1 MKLNIKN
8 VGACLLF
15 GGTLLTVTS
24 CNDLL
29 DLDPVS
35 QITPDSFYKTADQL
49 GSYMINY
56 YGELQNPFSGTM
68 FHGGGYDDGTARS
81 DGNTDIQVV
90 GGGSTQ
96 LFVPDKWEVSGGK
109 QLQEWYGK
117 VRAFN
122 YFLTMAETRHEA
134 GEIEGDETLIRN
146 YIGEGY
152 FFRAL
157 TYYRMMALYGDLP
170 IVTEVL
176 EDNNEMI
183 VENSK
188 RAPRNEVARFILGDL
203 DKAIER
209 LYDRDHFKGQRVNK
223 QVAALL
229 KSRIALFE
237 ATFEKYHKGSGRVP
251 GDANWPGA
259 KMAYNQGKT
268 FNIEAEIDFFLD
280 EAMKAAELAVGTTEL
295 TTNNGVLQPEIG
307 QIEGW
312 NPYFEMF
319 SQPSLKDVP
328 EVLLWK
334 EYNFDL
340 GIKHNAI
347 YRSRIGAQSGYTRPF
362 IESFL
367 MKDGLPIYATGGQY
381 QYQGDKTI
389 DDVKTDRDLRLQ
401 LFVWGESTLVFSD
414 PDAGEEQVGKT
425 FNLPNLI
432 SLETQTRMIS
442 GYQSRKFYA
451 YDYSQGKSDTQQ
463 GTNACPAFRVA
474 EAMLNYM
481 EACYEKNGRLD
492 ATAEIYW
499 KKIRHRAGVSE
510 DFEKTIAATDL
521 SKESDFGVYSGTQQ
535 VGRTLYNIRR
545 ERMQELFSEG
555 FRFADLIRW
564 RSFDRLITTKWIPEG
579 VNFWDN
585 MYTNFKTDP
594 NDEEDERDLL
604 VADGS
609 ANANMSMKEL
619 SKYVRPYSINTME
632 TNELRDGY
640 TWREAYYLY
649 PLGIT
654 DIRTGSADRDLNNS
668 NLYQNLYWPIQ
679 AGGRAEK

>member
-15 GGTLLTVTS
+15 GGTLLTTTS

-29 DLDPVS
+29 DLEPVS
-35 QITPDSFYKTADQL
+35 QITPESFYQTADQL
-49 GSYMINY
+49 GAYMINY
-56 YGELQNPFSGTM
+56 YGELQNPFSGAM
-68 FHGGGYDDGTARS
+68 FHGGGYNDGIARS

-90 GGGSTQ
+90 DGGSMK
-96 LFVPDKWEVSGGK
+96 LFVPDKWEVAGGK
-109 QLQEWYGK
+109 QLQGWYGS

-122 YFLTMAETRHEA
+122 YFLEMAEARLEA
-134 GEIEGDETLIRN
+134 GEIEGDKELILN

-157 TYYRMMALYGDLP
+157 TYYRMLALYGDLP
-170 IVTEVL
+170 IVTKVL
-176 EDNNEMI
+176 EDNNEVI

-188 RAPRNEVARFILGDL
+188 RAPRNEVARFILEDL
-203 DKAIER
+203 DRAMDR

-229 KSRIALFE
+229 KSRVALFE

-251 GDANWPGA
+251 GDTNWPGA
-259 KMAYNQGKT
+259 KMAYNQGKS
-268 FNIEAEIDFFLD
+268 FNIEAEIDFFFD
-280 EAMKAAELAVGTTEL
+280 EAMKAAIIAIGNTEL
-295 TTNNGVLQPEIG
+295 TTNNGKLEPEIG

-347 YRSRIGAQSGYTRPF
+347 YRSRLGARSGYTRPF

-367 MKDGLPIYATGGQY
+367 MKDGLPIYATGGKY
-381 QYQGDKTI
+381 QYKGDKTI
-389 DDVKTDRDLRLQ
+389 DDVKADRDLRLQ
-401 LFVWGESTLVFSD
+401 LFVWGENTLVFSD
-414 PDAGEEQVGKT
+414 PDAGKQVGKK
-425 FNLPNLI
+425 FELPNLI
-432 SLETQTRMIS
+432 SIEQQTRMIS
-442 GYQSRKFYA
+442 GYQSRKYYS
-451 YDYSQGKSDTQQ
+451 YDYSQGKSDDQQ

-481 EACYEKNGRLD
+481 EACYEKDGKLD
-492 ATAEIYW
+492 ATAEAYW
-499 KKIRHRAGVSE
+499 KKIRQRAGVSD

-521 SKESDFGVYSGTQQ
+521 NKENDFGVYSGTQQ
-535 VGRTLYNIRR
+535 VDKTLYNIRR

-564 RSFDRLITTKWIPEG
+564 RSFDRLITSKWIPEG
-579 VNFWDN
+579 VNFWDD
-585 MYTNFKTDP
+585 MYKNFKTDP
-594 NDEEDERDLL
+594 NDKEDERELL
-604 VADGS
+604 IADGS
-609 ANANMSMKEL
+609 SNANMSMKEL
-619 SKYVRPYSINTME
+619 SKYVRPYSISTLE

-654 DIRTGSADRDLNNS
+654 DIRTGSADRDVNNS
-668 NLYQNLYWPIQ
+668 NLYQNIYWPIQ

>member
-8 VGACLLF
+8 VGACLLL
-15 GGTLLTVTS
+15 GGTLLTATS

-49 GSYMINY
+49 GAYMINY
-56 YGELQNPFSGTM
+56 YGELQNPFSGAM
-68 FHGGGYDDGTARS
+68 FHGGGYDDGIARS

-90 GGGSTQ
+90 GGGNTQ

-109 QLQEWYGK
+109 QLQGWYGT

-122 YFLTMAETRHEA
+122 YFLKTAEARNEA
-134 GEIEGDETLIRN
+134 GEIEGDDKLILN

-157 TYYRMMALYGDLP
+157 TYYRMLALYGDLP

-176 EDNNEMI
+176 EDNNEVI

-188 RAPRNEVARFILGDL
+188 RAPRNEVVRFILSDL

-223 QVAALL
+223 QTAALL
-229 KSRIALFE
+229 KSRVALFE

-280 EAMKAAELAVGTTEL
+280 EAMKAATLAVGTTEL

-328 EVLLWK
+328 EDLLWK

-340 GIKHNAI
+340 GVKHNAI

-381 QYQGDKTI
+381 QYKGDKTI

-414 PDAGEEQVGKT
+414 PDAGEEQVGGT
-425 FNLPNLI
+425 FDFPNLI
-432 SLETQTRMIS
+432 SLEAQTRMIS

-451 YDYSQGKSDTQQ
+451 YDYSQGKSDEQQ

-474 EAMLNYM
+474 EGMLNYL

-492 ATAEIYW
+492 ATAESYW
-499 KKIRHRAGVSE
+499 RKIRQRAGVSD

-521 SKESDFGVYSGTQQ
+521 NKESDFGVYSGTQQ
-535 VGRTLYNIRR
+535 VDKTLYNIRR

-564 RSFDRLITTKWIPEG
+564 RSFDRLITTKWVPEG
-579 VNFWDN
+579 VNFWDE
-585 MYTNFKTDP
+585 MYTHFKTDP
-594 NDEEDERDLL
+594 NDKDDPRDLL
-604 VADGS
+604 IADGS
-609 ANANMSMKEL
+609 ANANMSMKEM
-619 SKYVRPYSINTME
+619 SKYVRPYSISTLE
-632 TNELRDGY
+632 TNELLNGY

>member
-15 GGTLLTVTS
+15 GGTLLTTTS

-29 DLDPVS
+29 DLEPVS
-35 QITPDSFYKTADQL
+35 QITPESFYQTADQL
-49 GSYMINY
+49 GAYMINY
-56 YGELQNPFSGTM
+56 YGELQNPFSDAM
-68 FHGGGYDDGTARS
+68 FHGGGYNDGIARS

-90 GGGSTQ
+90 DGGSMK
-96 LFVPDKWEVSGGK
+96 LFVPDKWEVAGGK
-109 QLQEWYGK
+109 QLQGWYGS

-122 YFLTMAETRHEA
+122 YFLEMAEARLEA
-134 GEIEGDETLIRN
+134 GEIEGDKELILN

-157 TYYRMMALYGDLP
+157 TYYRMLALYGDLP
-170 IVTEVL
+170 IVTKVL
-176 EDNNEMI
+176 EDNNEVI

-188 RAPRNEVARFILGDL
+188 RAPRNEVARFILEDL
-203 DKAIER
+203 DRAMDR
-209 LYDRDHFKGQRVNK
+209 LYNRDHFKGQRVNK

-229 KSRIALFE
+229 KSRVALFE

-251 GDANWPGA
+251 GDTNWPGA
-259 KMAYNQGKT
+259 KMAYNQGKN
-268 FNIEAEIDFFLD
+268 FNIEAEIDFFFD
-280 EAMKAAELAVGTTEL
+280 EAMKAAIIAIGNTEL
-295 TTNNGVLQPEIG
+295 TTNNGKLEPEIG

-347 YRSRIGAQSGYTRPF
+347 YRSRLGARSGYTRPF

-367 MKDGLPIYATGGQY
+367 MKDGLPIYATGGEY
-381 QYQGDKTI
+381 QYKGDKTI
-389 DDVKTDRDLRLQ
+389 DDVKADRDLRLQ
-401 LFVWGESTLVFSD
+401 LFVWGENTLVFSD
-414 PDAGEEQVGKT
+414 PDAGKQVGKK
-425 FNLPNLI
+425 FELPNLI
-432 SLETQTRMIS
+432 SIEQQTRMIS
-442 GYQSRKFYA
+442 GYQSRKYYS
-451 YDYSQGKSDTQQ
+451 YDYSQGKSDDQQ

-481 EACYEKNGRLD
+481 EACYEKDGKLD
-492 ATAEIYW
+492 ATAEAYW
-499 KKIRHRAGVSE
+499 KKIRQRAGVSD

-521 SKESDFGVYSGTQQ
+521 NKENDFGVYSGTQQ
-535 VGRTLYNIRR
+535 VDKTLYNIRR

-564 RSFDRLITTKWIPEG
+564 RSFDRLITSKWIPEG
-579 VNFWDN
+579 VNFWDD
-585 MYTNFKTDP
+585 MYKNFKTDP
-594 NDEEDERDLL
+594 NDKEDERELL
-604 VADGS
+604 IADGS
-609 ANANMSMKEL
+609 SNANMSMKEL
-619 SKYVRPYSINTME
+619 SKYVRPYSISTLE

-654 DIRTGSADRDLNNS
+654 DIRTGSADRDVNNS
-668 NLYQNLYWPIQ
+668 NLYQNIYWPIQ

>member
-15 GGTLLTVTS
+15 GGTLLTTTS

-29 DLDPVS
+29 DLEPVS
-35 QITPDSFYKTADQL
+35 QITPESFYQTADQL
-49 GSYMINY
+49 GAYMINY
-56 YGELQNPFSGTM
+56 YGELQNPFSDAM
-68 FHGGGYDDGTARS
+68 FHGGGYNDGIARS

-90 GGGSTQ
+90 DGGSMK
-96 LFVPDKWEVSGGK
+96 LFVPDKWEVAGGK
-109 QLQEWYGK
+109 QLQGWYGS

-122 YFLTMAETRHEA
+122 YFLEMAEARLEA
-134 GEIEGDETLIRN
+134 GEIEGDKELILN

-157 TYYRMMALYGDLP
+157 TYYRMLALYGDLP
-170 IVTEVL
+170 IVTKVL
-176 EDNNEMI
+176 EDNNEVI

-188 RAPRNEVARFILGDL
+188 RAPRNEVARFILEDL
-203 DKAIER
+203 DRAMDR

-229 KSRIALFE
+229 KSRVALFE

-251 GDANWPGA
+251 GDTNWPGA
-259 KMAYNQGKT
+259 KMAYNQGKN
-268 FNIEAEIDFFLD
+268 FNIEAEIDFFFD
-280 EAMKAAELAVGTTEL
+280 EAMKAAIIAIGNTEL
-295 TTNNGVLQPEIG
+295 TTNNGKLEPEIG

-347 YRSRIGAQSGYTRPF
+347 YRSRLGARSGYTRPF

-367 MKDGLPIYATGGQY
+367 MKDGLPIYTTGGEY
-381 QYQGDKTI
+381 QYKGDKTI
-389 DDVKTDRDLRLQ
+389 DDVKADRDLRLQ
-401 LFVWGESTLVFSD
+401 LFVWGENTLVFSD
-414 PDAGEEQVGKT
+414 PDAGKQVGKK
-425 FNLPNLI
+425 FELPNLI
-432 SLETQTRMIS
+432 SIEQQTRMIS
-442 GYQSRKFYA
+442 GYQSRKYYS
-451 YDYSQGKSDTQQ
+451 YDYSQGKSDDQQ

-481 EACYEKNGRLD
+481 EACYEKDGKLD
-492 ATAEIYW
+492 ATAEAYW
-499 KKIRHRAGVSE
+499 KKIRQRAGVSD

-521 SKESDFGVYSGTQQ
+521 NKENDFGVYSGTQQ
-535 VGRTLYNIRR
+535 VDKTLYNIRR

-564 RSFDRLITTKWIPEG
+564 RSFDRLITSKWIPEG
-579 VNFWDN
+579 VNFWDD
-585 MYTNFKTDP
+585 MYKNFKTDP
-594 NDEEDERDLL
+594 NDKEDERELL
-604 VADGS
+604 IADGS
-609 ANANMSMKEL
+609 SNANMSMKEL
-619 SKYVRPYSINTME
+619 SKYVRPYSISTLE

-654 DIRTGSADRDLNNS
+654 DIRTGSADRDVNNS
-668 NLYQNLYWPIQ
+668 NLYQNIYWPIQ

>member
-15 GGTLLTVTS
+15 GGTLLTTTS

-29 DLDPVS
+29 DLEPVS
-35 QITPDSFYKTADQL
+35 QITPESFYQTADQL
-49 GSYMINY
+49 GAYMINY
-56 YGELQNPFSGTM
+56 YGELQNPFSDAM
-68 FHGGGYDDGTARS
+68 FHGGGYNDGVARS

-90 GGGSTQ
+90 DGGSMK
-96 LFVPDKWEVSGGK
+96 LFVPDKWEVAGGK
-109 QLQEWYGK
+109 QLQGWYGS

-122 YFLTMAETRHEA
+122 YFLEMAEARLEA
-134 GEIEGDETLIRN
+134 GEIEGDKELILN

-157 TYYRMMALYGDLP
+157 TYYRMLALYGDLP
-170 IVTEVL
+170 IVTKVL
-176 EDNNEMI
+176 EDNNEVI

-188 RAPRNEVARFILGDL
+188 RAPRNEVARFILEDL
-203 DKAIER
+203 DRAMDR

-229 KSRIALFE
+229 KSRVALFE

-251 GDANWPGA
+251 GDTNWPGA
-259 KMAYNQGKT
+259 KMAYNQGKN
-268 FNIEAEIDFFLD
+268 FNIEAEIDFFFD
-280 EAMKAAELAVGTTEL
+280 EAMKAVIIAIGNTEL
-295 TTNNGVLQPEIG
+295 TTNNGKLEPEIG

-347 YRSRIGAQSGYTRPF
+347 YRSRLGARSGYTRPF

-367 MKDGLPIYATGGQY
+367 MKDGLPIYATGGEY
-381 QYQGDKTI
+381 QYKGDKTI
-389 DDVKTDRDLRLQ
+389 DDVKADRDLRLQ
-401 LFVWGESTLVFSD
+401 LFVWGENTLVFSD
-414 PDAGEEQVGKT
+414 PDAGKQVGKK
-425 FNLPNLI
+425 FELPNLI
-432 SLETQTRMIS
+432 SMEQQTRMIS
-442 GYQSRKFYA
+442 GYQSRKYYS
-451 YDYSQGKSDTQQ
+451 YDYSQGKSDDQQ

-481 EACYEKNGRLD
+481 EACYEKDGKLD
-492 ATAEIYW
+492 ATAEAYW
-499 KKIRHRAGVSE
+499 KKIRQRAGVSD

-521 SKESDFGVYSGTQQ
+521 NKENDFGVYSGTQQ
-535 VGRTLYNIRR
+535 VDKTLYNIRR

-564 RSFDRLITTKWIPEG
+564 RSFDRLITSKWIPEG
-579 VNFWDN
+579 VNFWDD
-585 MYTNFKTDP
+585 MYKNFKTDP
-594 NDEEDERDLL
+594 NDKEDERELL
-604 VADGS
+604 IADGS
-609 ANANMSMKEL
+609 SNANMSMKEL
-619 SKYVRPYSINTME
+619 SKYVRPYSISTLE

-654 DIRTGSADRDLNNS
+654 DIRTGSADRDVNNS
-668 NLYQNLYWPIQ
+668 NLYQNIYWPIQ

>member
-15 GGTLLTVTS
+15 GGTLLTTTS

-29 DLDPVS
+29 DLEPVS
-35 QITPDSFYKTADQL
+35 QITPESFYQTADQL
-49 GSYMINY
+49 GAYMINY
-56 YGELQNPFSGTM
+56 YGELQNPFSDAM
-68 FHGGGYDDGTARS
+68 FHGGGYNDGIARS

-90 GGGSTQ
+90 DGGSMK
-96 LFVPDKWEVSGGK
+96 LFVPDKWEVAGGK
-109 QLQEWYGK
+109 QLQGWYGS

-122 YFLTMAETRHEA
+122 YFLEMAEARLEA
-134 GEIEGDETLIRN
+134 GEIEGDKELILN

-157 TYYRMMALYGDLP
+157 TYYRMLALYGDLP
-170 IVTEVL
+170 IVTKVL
-176 EDNNEMI
+176 EDNNEVI

-188 RAPRNEVARFILGDL
+188 RAPRNEVARFILEDL
-203 DKAIER
+203 DRAMDR

-229 KSRIALFE
+229 KSRVALFE

-251 GDANWPGA
+251 GDTNWPGA
-259 KMAYNQGKT
+259 KMAYNQGKN
-268 FNIEAEIDFFLD
+268 FNIEAEIDFFFD
-280 EAMKAAELAVGTTEL
+280 EAMKAAIIAIGNTEL
-295 TTNNGVLQPEIG
+295 TTNNGKLEPEIG

-347 YRSRIGAQSGYTRPF
+347 YRSRLGARSGYTRPF

-367 MKDGLPIYATGGQY
+367 MKDGLPIYATGGEY
-381 QYQGDKTI
+381 QYKGDKTI
-389 DDVKTDRDLRLQ
+389 DDVKADRDLRLQ
-401 LFVWGESTLVFSD
+401 LFVWGENTLVFSD
-414 PDAGEEQVGKT
+414 PDAGKQVGKK
-425 FNLPNLI
+425 FELPNLI
-432 SLETQTRMIS
+432 SIEQQTRMIS
-442 GYQSRKFYA
+442 GYQSRKYYS
-451 YDYSQGKSDTQQ
+451 YDYSQGKSDDQQ

-481 EACYEKNGRLD
+481 EACYEKDGKLD
-492 ATAEIYW
+492 ATAEAYW
-499 KKIRHRAGVSE
+499 KKIRQRAGVSD

-521 SKESDFGVYSGTQQ
+521 NKENDFGVYSGTQQ
-535 VGRTLYNIRR
+535 VDKTLYNIRR

-564 RSFDRLITTKWIPEG
+564 RSFDRLITSKWIPEG
-579 VNFWDN
+579 VNFWDD
-585 MYTNFKTDP
+585 MYKNFKTDS
-594 NDEEDERDLL
+594 NDKEDERELL
-604 VADGS
+604 IADGS
-609 ANANMSMKEL
+609 SNANMSMKEL
-619 SKYVRPYSINTME
+619 SKYVRPYSISTLE

-654 DIRTGSADRDLNNS
+654 DIRTGSADRDVNNS
-668 NLYQNLYWPIQ
+668 NLYQNIYWPIQ

>member
-1 MKLNIKN
+1 M
-8 VGACLLF
+8 
-15 GGTLLTVTS
+15 
-24 CNDLL
+24 L
-29 DLDPVS
+29 DLEPVS
-35 QITPDSFYKTADQL
+35 QITPESFYQTADQL
-49 GSYMINY
+49 GAYMINY
-56 YGELQNPFSGTM
+56 YGELQNPFSDAM
-68 FHGGGYDDGTARS
+68 FHGGGYNDGIARS

-90 GGGSTQ
+90 DGGSMK
-96 LFVPDKWEVSGGK
+96 LFVPDKWEVAGGK
-109 QLQEWYGK
+109 QLQGWYGS

-122 YFLTMAETRHEA
+122 YFLEMAEARLEA
-134 GEIEGDETLIRN
+134 GEIEGDKELILN

-157 TYYRMMALYGDLP
+157 TYYRMLALYGDLP
-170 IVTEVL
+170 IVTKVL
-176 EDNNEMI
+176 EDNNEVI

-188 RAPRNEVARFILGDL
+188 RAPRNEVARFILEDL
-203 DKAIER
+203 DRAMDR

-229 KSRIALFE
+229 KSRVALFE

-251 GDANWPGA
+251 GDTNWPGA
-259 KMAYNQGKT
+259 KMAYNQGKN
-268 FNIEAEIDFFLD
+268 FNIEAEIDFFFD
-280 EAMKAAELAVGTTEL
+280 EAMKAAIIAIGNTEL
-295 TTNNGVLQPEIG
+295 TTNNGKLEPEIG

-347 YRSRIGAQSGYTRPF
+347 YRSRLGARSGYTRPF

-367 MKDGLPIYATGGQY
+367 MKDGLPIYATGGEY
-381 QYQGDKTI
+381 QYKGDKTI
-389 DDVKTDRDLRLQ
+389 DDVKADRDLRLQ
-401 LFVWGESTLVFSD
+401 LFVWGENTLVFSD
-414 PDAGEEQVGKT
+414 PDAGKQVGKK
-425 FNLPNLI
+425 FELPNLI
-432 SLETQTRMIS
+432 SIEQQTRMIS
-442 GYQSRKFYA
+442 GYQSRKYYS
-451 YDYSQGKSDTQQ
+451 YDYSQGKSDDQQ

-481 EACYEKNGRLD
+481 EACYEKDGKLD
-492 ATAEIYW
+492 ATAEAYW
-499 KKIRHRAGVSE
+499 KKIRQRAGVSD

-521 SKESDFGVYSGTQQ
+521 NKENDFGVYSGTQQ
-535 VGRTLYNIRR
+535 VDKTLYNIRR

-564 RSFDRLITTKWIPEG
+564 RSFDRLITSKWIPEG
-579 VNFWDN
+579 VNFWDD
-585 MYTNFKTDP
+585 MYKNFKTDP
-594 NDEEDERDLL
+594 NDKEDERELL
-604 VADGS
+604 IADGS
-609 ANANMSMKEL
+609 SNANMSMKEL
-619 SKYVRPYSINTME
+619 SKYVRPYSISTLE

-654 DIRTGSADRDLNNS
+654 DIRTGSADRDVNNS
-668 NLYQNLYWPIQ
+668 NLYQNIYWPIQ

>member
-15 GGTLLTVTS
+15 GGTLLTTTS

-29 DLDPVS
+29 DLEPVS
-35 QITPDSFYKTADQL
+35 QITPESFYQTADQL
-49 GSYMINY
+49 GAYMINY
-56 YGELQNPFSGTM
+56 YGELQNPFSDAM
-68 FHGGGYDDGTARS
+68 FHGGGYNDGIARS

-90 GGGSTQ
+90 DGGSMK
-96 LFVPDKWEVSGGK
+96 LFVPDKWEVAGGK
-109 QLQEWYGK
+109 QLQGWYGS

-122 YFLTMAETRHEA
+122 YFLEMAEARLEA
-134 GEIEGDETLIRN
+134 GEIEGDKELILN

-157 TYYRMMALYGDLP
+157 TYYRMLALYGDLP
-170 IVTEVL
+170 IVTKVL
-176 EDNNEMI
+176 EDNNEVI

-188 RAPRNEVARFILGDL
+188 RAPRNEVARFILEDL
-203 DKAIER
+203 DRAMDR

-229 KSRIALFE
+229 KSRVALFE

-251 GDANWPGA
+251 GDTNWPGA
-259 KMAYNQGKT
+259 KMAYNQGKN
-268 FNIEAEIDFFLD
+268 FNIEAEIDFFFD
-280 EAMKAAELAVGTTEL
+280 EAMKAAIIAIGNTEL
-295 TTNNGVLQPEIG
+295 TTNNGKLEPEIG

-347 YRSRIGAQSGYTRPF
+347 YRSRLGARSGYTRPF

-367 MKDGLPIYATGGQY
+367 MKDGLPIYATGGEY
-381 QYQGDKTI
+381 QYKDDKTI
-389 DDVKTDRDLRLQ
+389 DDVKADRDLRLQ
-401 LFVWGESTLVFSD
+401 LFVWGENTLVFSD
-414 PDAGEEQVGKT
+414 PDAGKQVGKK
-425 FNLPNLI
+425 FELPNLI
-432 SLETQTRMIS
+432 SIEQQTRMIS
-442 GYQSRKFYA
+442 GYQSRKYYS
-451 YDYSQGKSDTQQ
+451 YDYSQGKSDDQQ

-481 EACYEKNGRLD
+481 EACYEKDGKLD
-492 ATAEIYW
+492 ATAEAYW
-499 KKIRHRAGVSE
+499 KKIRQRAGVSD

-521 SKESDFGVYSGTQQ
+521 NKENDFGVYSGTQQ
-535 VGRTLYNIRR
+535 VDKTLYNIRR

-564 RSFDRLITTKWIPEG
+564 RSFDRLITSKWIPEG
-579 VNFWDN
+579 VNFWDD
-585 MYTNFKTDP
+585 MYKNFKTDP
-594 NDEEDERDLL
+594 NDKEDERELL
-604 VADGS
+604 IADGS
-609 ANANMSMKEL
+609 SNANMSMKEL
-619 SKYVRPYSINTME
+619 SKYVRPYSISTLE

-654 DIRTGSADRDLNNS
+654 DIRTGSADRDVNNS
-668 NLYQNLYWPIQ
+668 NLYQNIYWPIQ

>member
-15 GGTLLTVTS
+15 GGTLLTTTS

-29 DLDPVS
+29 DLEPVS
-35 QITPDSFYKTADQL
+35 QITPESFYQTADQL
-49 GSYMINY
+49 GAYMINY
-56 YGELQNPFSGTM
+56 YGELQNPFSDAM
-68 FHGGGYDDGTARS
+68 FHGGGYNDGIARS

-90 GGGSTQ
+90 DGGSMK
-96 LFVPDKWEVSGGK
+96 LFVPDKWEVAGGK
-109 QLQEWYGK
+109 QLQGWYGS

-122 YFLTMAETRHEA
+122 YFLEMAEARLEA
-134 GEIEGDETLIRN
+134 GEIEGDKELILN

-157 TYYRMMALYGDLP
+157 TYYRMLALYGDLP
-170 IVTEVL
+170 IVTKVL
-176 EDNNEMI
+176 EDNNEVI

-188 RAPRNEVARFILGDL
+188 RAPRNEVARFILEDL
-203 DKAIER
+203 DRAMDR

-229 KSRIALFE
+229 KSRVALFE

-251 GDANWPGA
+251 GDTNWPGA
-259 KMAYNQGKT
+259 KMAYNQGKN
-268 FNIEAEIDFFLD
+268 FNIEAEIDFFFD
-280 EAMKAAELAVGTTEL
+280 EAMKAAIIAIGNTEL
-295 TTNNGVLQPEIG
+295 TTNNGKLEPEIG

-347 YRSRIGAQSGYTRPF
+347 YRSRLGARSGYTRPF

-367 MKDGLPIYATGGQY
+367 MKDGLPIYATGGEY
-381 QYQGDKTI
+381 QYKGDKTI
-389 DDVKTDRDLRLQ
+389 DDVKADRDLRLQ
-401 LFVWGESTLVFSD
+401 LFVWGENTLVFSD
-414 PDAGEEQVGKT
+414 PDAGKQVGKK
-425 FNLPNLI
+425 FELPNLI
-432 SLETQTRMIS
+432 SIEQQTRMIS
-442 GYQSRKFYA
+442 GYQSRKYYS
-451 YDYSQGKSDTQQ
+451 YDYSQGKSDDQQ

-481 EACYEKNGRLD
+481 EACYEKDGKLD
-492 ATAEIYW
+492 ATAEAYW
-499 KKIRHRAGVSE
+499 KKIRQRAGVSD

-521 SKESDFGVYSGTQQ
+521 NKENDFGVYSSTQQ
-535 VGRTLYNIRR
+535 VDKTLYNIRR

-564 RSFDRLITTKWIPEG
+564 RSFDRLITSKWIPEG
-579 VNFWDN
+579 VNFWDD
-585 MYTNFKTDP
+585 MYKNFKTDP
-594 NDEEDERDLL
+594 NDKEDERELL
-604 VADGS
+604 IADGS
-609 ANANMSMKEL
+609 SNANMSMKEL
-619 SKYVRPYSINTME
+619 SKYVRPYSISTLE

-654 DIRTGSADRDLNNS
+654 DIRTGSADRDVNNS
-668 NLYQNLYWPIQ
+668 NLYQNIYWPIQ

>member
-15 GGTLLTVTS
+15 GGTLLTTTS

-29 DLDPVS
+29 DLEPVS
-35 QITPDSFYKTADQL
+35 QITPESFYQTADQL
-49 GSYMINY
+49 GAYMINY
-56 YGELQNPFSGTM
+56 YGELQNPFSGAM
-68 FHGGGYDDGTARS
+68 FHGGGYNDGIARS

-90 GGGSTQ
+90 DGGSMK
-96 LFVPDKWEVSGGK
+96 LFVPDKWEVAGGK
-109 QLQEWYGK
+109 QLQGWYGS

-122 YFLTMAETRHEA
+122 YFLEMAEARLEA
-134 GEIEGDETLIRN
+134 GEIEGDKELILN

-157 TYYRMMALYGDLP
+157 TYYRMLALYGDLP
-170 IVTEVL
+170 IVTKVL
-176 EDNNEMI
+176 EDNNEVI

-188 RAPRNEVARFILGDL
+188 RAPRNEVARFILEDL
-203 DKAIER
+203 DRAMDR

-229 KSRIALFE
+229 KSRVALFE

-251 GDANWPGA
+251 GDTNWPGA
-259 KMAYNQGKT
+259 KMAYNQGKN
-268 FNIEAEIDFFLD
+268 FNIEAEIDFFFD
-280 EAMKAAELAVGTTEL
+280 EAMKAAIIAIGNTEL
-295 TTNNGVLQPEIG
+295 TTNNGKLEPEIG

-347 YRSRIGAQSGYTRPF
+347 YRSRLGARSGYTRPF

-367 MKDGLPIYATGGQY
+367 MKDGLPIYATGGKY
-381 QYQGDKTI
+381 QYKGDKTI
-389 DDVKTDRDLRLQ
+389 DDVKADRDLRLQ
-401 LFVWGESTLVFSD
+401 LFVWGENTLVFSD
-414 PDAGEEQVGKT
+414 PDAGKQVGKK
-425 FNLPNLI
+425 FELPNLI
-432 SLETQTRMIS
+432 SIEQQTRMIS
-442 GYQSRKFYA
+442 GYQSRKYYS
-451 YDYSQGKSDTQQ
+451 YDYSQGKSDDQQ

-481 EACYEKNGRLD
+481 EACYEKDGKLD
-492 ATAEIYW
+492 ATAEAYW
-499 KKIRHRAGVSE
+499 KKIRQRAGVSD

-521 SKESDFGVYSGTQQ
+521 NKENDFGVYSGTQQ
-535 VGRTLYNIRR
+535 VDKTLYNIRR

-564 RSFDRLITTKWIPEG
+564 RSFDRLITSKWIPEG
-579 VNFWDN
+579 VNFWDD
-585 MYTNFKTDP
+585 MYKNFKTDP
-594 NDEEDERDLL
+594 NDKEDERELL
-604 VADGS
+604 IADGS
-609 ANANMSMKEL
+609 SNANMSMKEL
-619 SKYVRPYSINTME
+619 SKYVRPYSISTLE

-654 DIRTGSADRDLNNS
+654 DIRTGSADRDVNNS
-668 NLYQNLYWPIQ
+668 NLYQNIYWPIQ

>member
-15 GGTLLTVTS
+15 GGTLLTTTS

-29 DLDPVS
+29 DLEPVS
-35 QITPDSFYKTADQL
+35 QITPESFYQTADQL
-49 GSYMINY
+49 GAYMINY
-56 YGELQNPFSGTM
+56 YGELQNPFSDAM
-68 FHGGGYDDGTARS
+68 FHGGGYNDGIARS

-90 GGGSTQ
+90 DGGSMK
-96 LFVPDKWEVSGGK
+96 LFVPDKWEVAGGK
-109 QLQEWYGK
+109 QLQGWYGS

-122 YFLTMAETRHEA
+122 YFLEMAEARLEA
-134 GEIEGDETLIRN
+134 GEIEGDKELILN

-157 TYYRMMALYGDLP
+157 TYYRMLALYGDLP
-170 IVTEVL
+170 IVTKVL
-176 EDNNEMI
+176 EDNNEVI

-188 RAPRNEVARFILGDL
+188 RAPRNEVARFILEDL
-203 DKAIER
+203 DRAMDR

-229 KSRIALFE
+229 KSRVALFE

-251 GDANWPGA
+251 GDTNWPGA
-259 KMAYNQGKT
+259 KMAYNQGKN
-268 FNIEAEIDFFLD
+268 FNIEAEIDFFFD
-280 EAMKAAELAVGTTEL
+280 EAMKAAIIAIGNTEL
-295 TTNNGVLQPEIG
+295 TTNNGKLEPEVG

-347 YRSRIGAQSGYTRPF
+347 YRSRLGARSGYTRPF

-367 MKDGLPIYATGGQY
+367 MKDGLPIYATGGEY
-381 QYQGDKTI
+381 QYKGDKTI
-389 DDVKTDRDLRLQ
+389 DDVKADRDLRLQ
-401 LFVWGESTLVFSD
+401 LFVWGENTLVFSD
-414 PDAGEEQVGKT
+414 PDAGKQVGKK
-425 FNLPNLI
+425 FELPNLI
-432 SLETQTRMIS
+432 SIEQQTRMIS
-442 GYQSRKFYA
+442 GYQSRKYYS
-451 YDYSQGKSDTQQ
+451 YDYSQGKSDDQQ

-481 EACYEKNGRLD
+481 EACYEKDGKLD
-492 ATAEIYW
+492 ATAEAYW
-499 KKIRHRAGVSE
+499 KKIRQRAGVSD

-521 SKESDFGVYSGTQQ
+521 NKENDFGVYSGTQQ
-535 VGRTLYNIRR
+535 VDKTLYNIRR

-564 RSFDRLITTKWIPEG
+564 RSFDRLITSKWIPEG
-579 VNFWDN
+579 VNFWGD
-585 MYTNFKTDP
+585 MYKNFKTDP
-594 NDEEDERDLL
+594 NDKEDERELL
-604 VADGS
+604 IADGS
-609 ANANMSMKEL
+609 SNANMSMKEL
-619 SKYVRPYSINTME
+619 SKYVRPYSISTLE

-654 DIRTGSADRDLNNS
+654 DIRTGSADRDVNNS
-668 NLYQNLYWPIQ
+668 NLYQNIYWPIQ

>member
-15 GGTLLTVTS
+15 GGTLLTTTS

-29 DLDPVS
+29 DLEPVS
-35 QITPDSFYKTADQL
+35 QITPESFYQTADQL
-49 GSYMINY
+49 GAYMINY
-56 YGELQNPFSGTM
+56 YGELQNPFSDAM
-68 FHGGGYDDGTARS
+68 FHGGGYNDGVARS

-90 GGGSTQ
+90 DGGSMK
-96 LFVPDKWEVSGGK
+96 LFVPDKWEVAGGK
-109 QLQEWYGK
+109 QLQGWYGS

-122 YFLTMAETRHEA
+122 YFLEMAEARLEA
-134 GEIEGDETLIRN
+134 GEIEGDKELILN

-157 TYYRMMALYGDLP
+157 TYYRMLALYGDLP
-170 IVTEVL
+170 IVTKVL
-176 EDNNEMI
+176 EDNNEVI

-188 RAPRNEVARFILGDL
+188 RAPRNEVARFILEDL
-203 DKAIER
+203 DRAMDR

-229 KSRIALFE
+229 KSRVALFE

-251 GDANWPGA
+251 GDTNWPGA
-259 KMAYNQGKT
+259 KMAYNQGKS
-268 FNIEAEIDFFLD
+268 FNIEAEIDFFFD
-280 EAMKAAELAVGTTEL
+280 EAMKAAIIAIGNTEL
-295 TTNNGVLQPEIG
+295 TTNNGKLEPEIG

-347 YRSRIGAQSGYTRPF
+347 YRSRLGARSGYTRPF

-367 MKDGLPIYATGGQY
+367 MKDGLPIYATGGEY
-381 QYQGDKTI
+381 QYKGDKTI
-389 DDVKTDRDLRLQ
+389 DDVKADRDLRLQ
-401 LFVWGESTLVFSD
+401 LFVWGENTLVFSD
-414 PDAGEEQVGKT
+414 PDAGKQVGKK
-425 FNLPNLI
+425 FELPNLI
-432 SLETQTRMIS
+432 SMEQQTRMIS
-442 GYQSRKFYA
+442 GYQSRKYYS
-451 YDYSQGKSDTQQ
+451 YDYSQGKSDDQQ

-481 EACYEKNGRLD
+481 EACYEKDGKLD
-492 ATAEIYW
+492 ATAEAYW
-499 KKIRHRAGVSE
+499 KKIRQRAGVSD

-521 SKESDFGVYSGTQQ
+521 NKENDFGVYSGTQQ
-535 VGRTLYNIRR
+535 VDKTLYNIRR

-564 RSFDRLITTKWIPEG
+564 RSFDRLITSKWIPEG
-579 VNFWDN
+579 VNFWDD
-585 MYTNFKTDP
+585 MYKNFKTDP
-594 NDEEDERDLL
+594 NDKEDERELL
-604 VADGS
+604 IADGS
-609 ANANMSMKEL
+609 SNANMSMKEL
-619 SKYVRPYSINTME
+619 SKYVRPYSISTLE

-654 DIRTGSADRDLNNS
+654 DIRTGSADRDVNNS
-668 NLYQNLYWPIQ
+668 NLYQNIYWPIQ

>member
-15 GGTLLTVTS
+15 GGTLLTTTS

-29 DLDPVS
+29 DLEPVS
-35 QITPDSFYKTADQL
+35 QITPESFYQTADQL
-49 GSYMINY
+49 GAYMINY
-56 YGELQNPFSGTM
+56 YGELQNPFSGAM
-68 FHGGGYDDGTARS
+68 FHGGGYNDGIARS

-90 GGGSTQ
+90 DGGSMK
-96 LFVPDKWEVSGGK
+96 LFVPDKWEVAGGK
-109 QLQEWYGK
+109 QLQGWYGS

-122 YFLTMAETRHEA
+122 YFLEMAEARLEA
-134 GEIEGDETLIRN
+134 GEIEGDKELILN

-157 TYYRMMALYGDLP
+157 TYYRMLALYGDLP
-170 IVTEVL
+170 IVTKVL
-176 EDNNEMI
+176 EDNNEVI

-188 RAPRNEVARFILGDL
+188 RAPRNEVARFILEDL
-203 DKAIER
+203 DRAMDR

-229 KSRIALFE
+229 KSRVALFE

-251 GDANWPGA
+251 GDTNWPGA
-259 KMAYNQGKT
+259 KMAYNQGKS
-268 FNIEAEIDFFLD
+268 FNIEAEIDFFFD
-280 EAMKAAELAVGTTEL
+280 EAMKAAIIAIGNTEL
-295 TTNNGVLQPEIG
+295 TTNNGKLEPEIG

-347 YRSRIGAQSGYTRPF
+347 YRSRLGARSGYTRPF

-367 MKDGLPIYATGGQY
+367 MKDGLPIYATGGKY
-381 QYQGDKTI
+381 QYKGDKTI
-389 DDVKTDRDLRLQ
+389 DDVKADRDLRLQ
-401 LFVWGESTLVFSD
+401 LFVWGENTLVFSD
-414 PDAGEEQVGKT
+414 PDAGKQVGKK
-425 FNLPNLI
+425 FELPNLI
-432 SLETQTRMIS
+432 SIEQQTRMIS
-442 GYQSRKFYA
+442 GYQSRKYYS
-451 YDYSQGKSDTQQ
+451 YDYSQGKSDDQQ
-463 GTNACPAFRVA
+463 GTNACPAFRLA

-481 EACYEKNGRLD
+481 EACYEKDGKLD
-492 ATAEIYW
+492 ATAEAYW
-499 KKIRHRAGVSE
+499 KKIRQRAGVSD

-521 SKESDFGVYSGTQQ
+521 NKENDFGVYSGTQQ
-535 VGRTLYNIRR
+535 VDKTLYNIRR

-564 RSFDRLITTKWIPEG
+564 RSFDRLITSKWIPEG
-579 VNFWDN
+579 VNFWDD
-585 MYTNFKTDP
+585 MYKNFKTDP
-594 NDEEDERDLL
+594 NDKEDERELL
-604 VADGS
+604 IADGS
-609 ANANMSMKEL
+609 SNANMSMKKL
-619 SKYVRPYSINTME
+619 SKYVRPYSISTLE

-654 DIRTGSADRDLNNS
+654 DIRTGSADRDVNNS
-668 NLYQNLYWPIQ
+668 NLYQNIYWPIQ

>member
-15 GGTLLTVTS
+15 GGTLLTTTS

-29 DLDPVS
+29 DLEPVS
-35 QITPDSFYKTADQL
+35 QITPESFYQTADQL
-49 GSYMINY
+49 GAYMINY
-56 YGELQNPFSGTM
+56 YGELQNPFSDAM
-68 FHGGGYDDGTARS
+68 FHGGGYNDGIARS

-90 GGGSTQ
+90 DGGSMK
-96 LFVPDKWEVSGGK
+96 LFVPDKWEVAGGK
-109 QLQEWYGK
+109 QLQGWYGS

-122 YFLTMAETRHEA
+122 YFLEMAEARLEA
-134 GEIEGDETLIRN
+134 GEIEGDKELILN

-157 TYYRMMALYGDLP
+157 TYYRMLALYGDLP
-170 IVTEVL
+170 IVTKVL
-176 EDNNEMI
+176 EDNNEVI

-188 RAPRNEVARFILGDL
+188 RAPRNEVARFILEDL
-203 DKAIER
+203 DRAMDR

-229 KSRIALFE
+229 KSRVALFE

-251 GDANWPGA
+251 GDTNWPGA
-259 KMAYNQGKT
+259 KMAYNQGKN
-268 FNIEAEIDFFLD
+268 FNIEAEIDFFFD
-280 EAMKAAELAVGTTEL
+280 EAMKAAIIAIGNTEL
-295 TTNNGVLQPEIG
+295 TTNNGKLEPEIG

-347 YRSRIGAQSGYTRPF
+347 YRSRLGARSGYTRPF

-367 MKDGLPIYATGGQY
+367 MKDGLPIYATGGKY
-381 QYQGDKTI
+381 QYKGDKTI
-389 DDVKTDRDLRLQ
+389 DDVKADRDLRLQ
-401 LFVWGESTLVFSD
+401 LFVWGENTLVFSD
-414 PDAGEEQVGKT
+414 PDAGKQVGKK
-425 FNLPNLI
+425 FELPNLI
-432 SLETQTRMIS
+432 SIEQQTRMIS
-442 GYQSRKFYA
+442 GYQSRKYYS
-451 YDYSQGKSDTQQ
+451 YDYSQGKSDDQQ

-481 EACYEKNGRLD
+481 EACYEKDGKLD
-492 ATAEIYW
+492 ATAEAYW
-499 KKIRHRAGVSE
+499 KKIRQRAGVSD

-521 SKESDFGVYSGTQQ
+521 NKENDFGVYSGTQQ
-535 VGRTLYNIRR
+535 VDKTLYNIRR

-564 RSFDRLITTKWIPEG
+564 RSFDRLITSKWIPEG
-579 VNFWDN
+579 VNFWDD
-585 MYTNFKTDP
+585 MYKNFKTDP
-594 NDEEDERDLL
+594 NDKEDERELL
-604 VADGS
+604 IADGS
-609 ANANMSMKEL
+609 SNANMSMKEL
-619 SKYVRPYSINTME
+619 SKYVRPYSISTLE

-654 DIRTGSADRDLNNS
+654 DIRTGSADRDVNNS
-668 NLYQNLYWPIQ
+668 NLYQNIYWPIQ

>member
-15 GGTLLTVTS
+15 GGTLLTTTS

-29 DLDPVS
+29 DLEPVS
-35 QITPDSFYKTADQL
+35 QITPESFYQTADQL
-49 GSYMINY
+49 GAYMINY
-56 YGELQNPFSGTM
+56 YGELQNPFSDAM
-68 FHGGGYDDGTARS
+68 FHGGGYNDGIARS

-90 GGGSTQ
+90 DGGSMK
-96 LFVPDKWEVSGGK
+96 LFVPDKWEVAGGK
-109 QLQEWYGK
+109 QLQGWYGS

-122 YFLTMAETRHEA
+122 YFLEMAEARLEA
-134 GEIEGDETLIRN
+134 GEIEGDKELILN

-157 TYYRMMALYGDLP
+157 TYYRMLALYGDLP
-170 IVTEVL
+170 IVTKVL
-176 EDNNEMI
+176 EDNNEVI

-188 RAPRNEVARFILGDL
+188 RAPRNEVARFILEDL
-203 DKAIER
+203 DRAMDR

-229 KSRIALFE
+229 KSRVALFE

-251 GDANWPGA
+251 GDTNWPGG
-259 KMAYNQGKT
+259 KMAYNQGKN
-268 FNIEAEIDFFLD
+268 FNIEAEIDFFFD
-280 EAMKAAELAVGTTEL
+280 EAMKAAIIAIGNTEL
-295 TTNNGVLQPEIG
+295 TTNNGKLEPEIG

-347 YRSRIGAQSGYTRPF
+347 YRSRLGARSGYTRPF

-367 MKDGLPIYATGGQY
+367 MKDGLPIYATGGEY
-381 QYQGDKTI
+381 QYKGDKTI
-389 DDVKTDRDLRLQ
+389 DDVKADRDLRLQ
-401 LFVWGESTLVFSD
+401 LFVWGENTLVFSD
-414 PDAGEEQVGKT
+414 PDAGKQVGKK
-425 FNLPNLI
+425 FELPNLI
-432 SLETQTRMIS
+432 SIEQQTRMIS
-442 GYQSRKFYA
+442 GYQSRKYYS
-451 YDYSQGKSDTQQ
+451 YDYSQGKSDDQQ

-481 EACYEKNGRLD
+481 EACYEKDGKLD
-492 ATAEIYW
+492 ATAEAYW
-499 KKIRHRAGVSE
+499 KKIRQRAGVSD

-521 SKESDFGVYSGTQQ
+521 NKENDFGVYSGTQQ
-535 VGRTLYNIRR
+535 VDKTLYNIRR

-564 RSFDRLITTKWIPEG
+564 RSFDRLITSKWIPEG
-579 VNFWDN
+579 VNFWDD
-585 MYTNFKTDP
+585 MYKNFKTDP
-594 NDEEDERDLL
+594 NDKEDERELL
-604 VADGS
+604 IADGS
-609 ANANMSMKEL
+609 SNANMSMKEL
-619 SKYVRPYSINTME
+619 SKYVRPYSISTLE

-654 DIRTGSADRDLNNS
+654 DIRTGSADRDVNNS
-668 NLYQNLYWPIQ
+668 NLYQNIYWPIQ

>member
-15 GGTLLTVTS
+15 GGTLLTTTS

-29 DLDPVS
+29 DLEPVS
-35 QITPDSFYKTADQL
+35 QITPESFYQTADQL
-49 GSYMINY
+49 GAYMINY
-56 YGELQNPFSGTM
+56 YGELQNPFSDAM
-68 FHGGGYDDGTARS
+68 FHGGGYNDGIARS

-90 GGGSTQ
+90 DGGSMK
-96 LFVPDKWEVSGGK
+96 LFVPDKWEVAGGK
-109 QLQEWYGK
+109 QLQGWYGS

-122 YFLTMAETRHEA
+122 YFLEMAEARLEA
-134 GEIEGDETLIRN
+134 GEIEGDKELILN

-157 TYYRMMALYGDLP
+157 TYYRMLALYGDLP
-170 IVTEVL
+170 IVTKVL
-176 EDNNEMI
+176 EDNNEVI

-188 RAPRNEVARFILGDL
+188 RAPRNEVARFILEDL
-203 DKAIER
+203 DRAMDR

-229 KSRIALFE
+229 KSRVALFE

-251 GDANWPGA
+251 GDTNWPGA
-259 KMAYNQGKT
+259 KMAYNQGKN
-268 FNIEAEIDFFLD
+268 FNIEAEIDFFFD
-280 EAMKAAELAVGTTEL
+280 EAMKAAIIAIGNTEL
-295 TTNNGVLQPEIG
+295 TTNNGKLEPEIG

-347 YRSRIGAQSGYTRPF
+347 YRSRLGARSGYTRPF

-367 MKDGLPIYATGGQY
+367 MKDGLPIYATGGEY
-381 QYQGDKTI
+381 QYKGDKTI
-389 DDVKTDRDLRLQ
+389 DDVKADRDLRLQ
-401 LFVWGESTLVFSD
+401 LFVWGENTLVFSD
-414 PDAGEEQVGKT
+414 PDAGKQVGKK
-425 FNLPNLI
+425 FELPNLI
-432 SLETQTRMIS
+432 SIEQQTRMIS
-442 GYQSRKFYA
+442 GYQSRKYYS
-451 YDYSQGKSDTQQ
+451 YDYSQGKSDDQQ

-481 EACYEKNGRLD
+481 EACYEKDGKLD
-492 ATAEIYW
+492 ATAEAYW
-499 KKIRHRAGVSE
+499 KKIRQRAGVSD

-521 SKESDFGVYSGTQQ
+521 NKENDFGVYSGTQQ
-535 VGRTLYNIRR
+535 VDKTLYNIRR

-564 RSFDRLITTKWIPEG
+564 RSFDRLITSKWIPEG
-579 VNFWDN
+579 VNFWDD
-585 MYTNFKTDP
+585 MYKNFKTDP
-594 NDEEDERDLL
+594 NDKEDERELL
-604 VADGS
+604 IADGS
-609 ANANMSMKEL
+609 SNANMSMKEL
-619 SKYVRPYSINTME
+619 SKYVRPYSISTLE

-654 DIRTGSADRDLNNS
+654 DIRTGSADRDVNNS
-668 NLYQNLYWPIQ
+668 NLYQNIYWPIQ
-679 AGGRAEK
+679 AGGGAEK

>member
-15 GGTLLTVTS
+15 GGTLLTTTS

-29 DLDPVS
+29 DLEPVS
-35 QITPDSFYKTADQL
+35 QITPESFYQTADQL
-49 GSYMINY
+49 GAYMINY
-56 YGELQNPFSGTM
+56 YGELQNPFSDAM
-68 FHGGGYDDGTARS
+68 FHGGGYNDGIARS

-90 GGGSTQ
+90 DGGSMK
-96 LFVPDKWEVSGGK
+96 LFVPDKWEVAGGK
-109 QLQEWYGK
+109 QLQGWYGS

-122 YFLTMAETRHEA
+122 YFLEMAEARLEA
-134 GEIEGDETLIRN
+134 GEIEGDKELILN

-157 TYYRMMALYGDLP
+157 TYYRMLALYGDLP
-170 IVTEVL
+170 IVTKVL
-176 EDNNEMI
+176 EDNNEVI

-188 RAPRNEVARFILGDL
+188 RAPRNEVARFILEDL
-203 DKAIER
+203 DRAMDR

-229 KSRIALFE
+229 KSRVALFE

-251 GDANWPGA
+251 GDTNWPGA
-259 KMAYNQGKT
+259 KMAYNQGKN
-268 FNIEAEIDFFLD
+268 FNIEAEIDFFFD
-280 EAMKAAELAVGTTEL
+280 EAMKAVIIAIGNTEL
-295 TTNNGVLQPEIG
+295 TTNNGKLEPEIG

-347 YRSRIGAQSGYTRPF
+347 YRSRLGARSGYTRPF

-367 MKDGLPIYATGGQY
+367 MKDGLPIYATGGEY
-381 QYQGDKTI
+381 QYKGDKTI
-389 DDVKTDRDLRLQ
+389 DDVKADRDLRLQ
-401 LFVWGESTLVFSD
+401 LFVWGENTLVFSD
-414 PDAGEEQVGKT
+414 PDAGKQVGKK
-425 FNLPNLI
+425 FELPNLI
-432 SLETQTRMIS
+432 SIEQQTRMIS
-442 GYQSRKFYA
+442 GYQSRKYYS
-451 YDYSQGKSDTQQ
+451 YDYSQGKSDDQQ

-481 EACYEKNGRLD
+481 EACYEKDGKLD
-492 ATAEIYW
+492 ATAEAYW
-499 KKIRHRAGVSE
+499 KKIRQRAGVSD

-521 SKESDFGVYSGTQQ
+521 NKENDFGVYSGTQQ
-535 VGRTLYNIRR
+535 VDKTLYNIRR

-564 RSFDRLITTKWIPEG
+564 RSFDRLITSKWIPEG
-579 VNFWDN
+579 VNFWDD
-585 MYTNFKTDP
+585 MYKNFKTDP
-594 NDEEDERDLL
+594 NDKEDERELL
-604 VADGS
+604 IADGS
-609 ANANMSMKEL
+609 SNANMSMKEL
-619 SKYVRPYSINTME
+619 SKYVRPYSISTLE

-654 DIRTGSADRDLNNS
+654 DIRTGSADRDVNNS
-668 NLYQNLYWPIQ
+668 NLYQNIYWPIQ

>member
-15 GGTLLTVTS
+15 GGTLLTTTS

-29 DLDPVS
+29 DLEPVS
-35 QITPDSFYKTADQL
+35 QITPESFYQTSDQL
-49 GSYMINY
+49 GAYMINY
-56 YGELQNPFSGTM
+56 YGELQNPFSDAM
-68 FHGGGYDDGTARS
+68 FHGGGYNDGIARS

-90 GGGSTQ
+90 DGGSMK
-96 LFVPDKWEVSGGK
+96 LFVPDKWEVAGGK
-109 QLQEWYGK
+109 QLQGWYGS

-122 YFLTMAETRHEA
+122 YFLEMAEARLEA
-134 GEIEGDETLIRN
+134 GEIEGDKELILN

-157 TYYRMMALYGDLP
+157 TYYRMLALYGDLP
-170 IVTEVL
+170 IVTKVL
-176 EDNNEMI
+176 EDNNEVI

-188 RAPRNEVARFILGDL
+188 RAPRNEVARFILEDL
-203 DKAIER
+203 DRAMDR

-229 KSRIALFE
+229 KSRVALFE

-251 GDANWPGA
+251 GDTNWPGA
-259 KMAYNQGKT
+259 KMAYNQGKN
-268 FNIEAEIDFFLD
+268 FNIEAEIDFFFD
-280 EAMKAAELAVGTTEL
+280 EAMKAAIIAIGNTEL
-295 TTNNGVLQPEIG
+295 TTNNGKLEPEIG

-347 YRSRIGAQSGYTRPF
+347 YRSRLGARSGYTRPF

-367 MKDGLPIYATGGQY
+367 MKDGLPIYATGGEY
-381 QYQGDKTI
+381 QYKGDKTI
-389 DDVKTDRDLRLQ
+389 DDVKADRDLRLQ
-401 LFVWGESTLVFSD
+401 LFVWGENTLVFSD
-414 PDAGEEQVGKT
+414 PDAGKQVGKK
-425 FNLPNLI
+425 FELPNLI
-432 SLETQTRMIS
+432 SIEQQTRMIS
-442 GYQSRKFYA
+442 GYQSRKYYS
-451 YDYSQGKSDTQQ
+451 YDYSQGKSDDQQ

-481 EACYEKNGRLD
+481 EACYEKDGKLD
-492 ATAEIYW
+492 ATAEAYW
-499 KKIRHRAGVSE
+499 KKIRQRAGVSD

-521 SKESDFGVYSGTQQ
+521 NKENDFGVYSGTQQ
-535 VGRTLYNIRR
+535 VDKTLYNIRR

-564 RSFDRLITTKWIPEG
+564 RSFDRLITSKWIPEG
-579 VNFWDN
+579 VNFWDD
-585 MYTNFKTDP
+585 MYKNFKTDP
-594 NDEEDERDLL
+594 NDKEDERELL
-604 VADGS
+604 IADGS
-609 ANANMSMKEL
+609 SNANMSMKEL
-619 SKYVRPYSINTME
+619 SKYVRPYSISTLE

-654 DIRTGSADRDLNNS
+654 DIRTGSADRDVNNS
-668 NLYQNLYWPIQ
+668 NLYQNIYWPIQ

>member
-15 GGTLLTVTS
+15 GGTLLTTTS

-29 DLDPVS
+29 DLEPIS
-35 QITPDSFYKTADQL
+35 QITPESFYQTADQL
-49 GSYMINY
+49 GAYMINY
-56 YGELQNPFSGTM
+56 YGELQNPFSDAM
-68 FHGGGYDDGTARS
+68 FHGGGYNDGVARS

-90 GGGSTQ
+90 DGGSMK
-96 LFVPDKWEVSGGK
+96 LFVPDKWEVAGGK
-109 QLQEWYGK
+109 QLQGWYGS

-122 YFLTMAETRHEA
+122 YFLEMAEARLEA
-134 GEIEGDETLIRN
+134 GEIEGDKELILN

-157 TYYRMMALYGDLP
+157 TYYRMLALYGDLP
-170 IVTEVL
+170 IVTKVL
-176 EDNNEMI
+176 EDNNEVI

-188 RAPRNEVARFILGDL
+188 RAPRNEVARFILEDL
-203 DKAIER
+203 DRAMDR

-229 KSRIALFE
+229 KSRVALFE

-251 GDANWPGA
+251 GDTNWPGA
-259 KMAYNQGKT
+259 KMAYNQGKS
-268 FNIEAEIDFFLD
+268 FNIEAEIDFFFD
-280 EAMKAAELAVGTTEL
+280 EAMKAAIIAIGNTEL
-295 TTNNGVLQPEIG
+295 TTNNGKLEPEIG

-347 YRSRIGAQSGYTRPF
+347 YRSRLGARSGYTRPF

-367 MKDGLPIYATGGQY
+367 MKDGLPIYATGGEY
-381 QYQGDKTI
+381 QYKGDKTI
-389 DDVKTDRDLRLQ
+389 DDVKADRDLRLQ
-401 LFVWGESTLVFSD
+401 LFVWGENTLVFSD
-414 PDAGEEQVGKT
+414 PDAGKQVGKK
-425 FNLPNLI
+425 FELPNLI
-432 SLETQTRMIS
+432 SMEQQTRMIS
-442 GYQSRKFYA
+442 GYQSRKYYS
-451 YDYSQGKSDTQQ
+451 YDYSQGKSDDQQ

-481 EACYEKNGRLD
+481 EACYEKDGKLD
-492 ATAEIYW
+492 ATAEAYW
-499 KKIRHRAGVSE
+499 KKIRQRAGVS
-510 DFEKTIAATDL
+510 DNFEKTIAATDL
-521 SKESDFGVYSGTQQ
+521 NKENDFGVYSGTQQ
-535 VGRTLYNIRR
+535 VDKTLYNIRR

-564 RSFDRLITTKWIPEG
+564 RSFDRLITSKWIPEG
-579 VNFWDN
+579 VNFWDD
-585 MYTNFKTDP
+585 MYKNFKTDP
-594 NDEEDERDLL
+594 NDKEDERELL
-604 VADGS
+604 IADGS
-609 ANANMSMKEL
+609 SNANMSMKEL
-619 SKYVRPYSINTME
+619 SKYVRPYSISTLE

-654 DIRTGSADRDLNNS
+654 DIRTGSADRDVNNS
-668 NLYQNLYWPIQ
+668 NLYQNIYWPIQ

>member
-1 MKLNIKN
+1 M
-8 VGACLLF
+8 
-15 GGTLLTVTS
+15 TTTS

-29 DLDPVS
+29 DLEPVS
-35 QITPDSFYKTADQL
+35 QITPESFYQTADQL
-49 GSYMINY
+49 GAYMINY
-56 YGELQNPFSGTM
+56 YGELQNPFSDAM
-68 FHGGGYDDGTARS
+68 FHGGGYNDGIARS

-90 GGGSTQ
+90 DGGSMK
-96 LFVPDKWEVSGGK
+96 LFVPDKWEVAGGK
-109 QLQEWYGK
+109 QLQGWYGS

-122 YFLTMAETRHEA
+122 YFLEMAEARLEA
-134 GEIEGDETLIRN
+134 GEIEGDKELILN

-157 TYYRMMALYGDLP
+157 TYYRMLALYGDLP
-170 IVTEVL
+170 IVTKVL
-176 EDNNEMI
+176 EDNNEVI

-188 RAPRNEVARFILGDL
+188 RAPRNEVARFILEDL
-203 DKAIER
+203 DRAMDR

-229 KSRIALFE
+229 KSRVALFE

-251 GDANWPGA
+251 GDTNWPGA
-259 KMAYNQGKT
+259 KMAYNQGKN
-268 FNIEAEIDFFLD
+268 FNIEAEIDFFFD
-280 EAMKAAELAVGTTEL
+280 EAMKAAIIAIGNTEL
-295 TTNNGVLQPEIG
+295 TTNNGKLEPGIG

-347 YRSRIGAQSGYTRPF
+347 YRSRLGARSGYTRPF

-367 MKDGLPIYATGGQY
+367 MKDGLPIYATGGEY
-381 QYQGDKTI
+381 QYKGDKTI
-389 DDVKTDRDLRLQ
+389 DDVKADRDLRLQ
-401 LFVWGESTLVFSD
+401 LFVWGENTLVFSD
-414 PDAGEEQVGKT
+414 PDAGKQVGKK
-425 FNLPNLI
+425 FELPNLI
-432 SLETQTRMIS
+432 SIEQQTRMIS
-442 GYQSRKFYA
+442 GYQSRKYYS
-451 YDYSQGKSDTQQ
+451 YDYSQGKSDDQQ

-481 EACYEKNGRLD
+481 EACYEKDGKLD
-492 ATAEIYW
+492 ATAEAYW
-499 KKIRHRAGVSE
+499 KKIRQRAGVSD

-521 SKESDFGVYSGTQQ
+521 NKENDFGVYSGTQQ
-535 VGRTLYNIRR
+535 VDKTLYNIRR

-564 RSFDRLITTKWIPEG
+564 RSFDRLITSKWIPEG
-579 VNFWDN
+579 VNFWDD
-585 MYTNFKTDP
+585 MYKNFKTDP
-594 NDEEDERDLL
+594 NDKEDERELL
-604 VADGS
+604 IADGS
-609 ANANMSMKEL
+609 SNANMSMKEL
-619 SKYVRPYSINTME
+619 SKYVRPYSISTLE

-654 DIRTGSADRDLNNS
+654 DIRTGSADRDVNNS
-668 NLYQNLYWPIQ
+668 NLYQNIYWPIQ

>member
-15 GGTLLTVTS
+15 GGTLLTTTS

-29 DLDPVS
+29 DLEPVS
-35 QITPDSFYKTADQL
+35 QITPESFYQTADQL
-49 GSYMINY
+49 GAYMINY
-56 YGELQNPFSGTM
+56 YGELQNPFSGAM
-68 FHGGGYDDGTARS
+68 FHGGGYNDGIARS

-90 GGGSTQ
+90 DGGSMK
-96 LFVPDKWEVSGGK
+96 LFVPDKWEVAGGK
-109 QLQEWYGK
+109 QLQGWYGS

-122 YFLTMAETRHEA
+122 YFLEMAEARLEA
-134 GEIEGDETLIRN
+134 GEIEGDKELILN

-157 TYYRMMALYGDLP
+157 TYYRMLALYGDLP
-170 IVTEVL
+170 IVTKVL
-176 EDNNEMI
+176 EDNNEVI

-188 RAPRNEVARFILGDL
+188 RAPRNEVARFILEDL
-203 DKAIER
+203 DRAMDR

-229 KSRIALFE
+229 KSRVALFE

-251 GDANWPGA
+251 GDTNWPGA
-259 KMAYNQGKT
+259 KMAYNQGKS
-268 FNIEAEIDFFLD
+268 FNIEAEIDFFFD
-280 EAMKAAELAVGTTEL
+280 EAMKAAIIAIGNTEL
-295 TTNNGVLQPEIG
+295 TTNNGKLEPGIG

-347 YRSRIGAQSGYTRPF
+347 YRSRLGARSGYTRPF

-367 MKDGLPIYATGGQY
+367 MKDGLPIYATGGEY
-381 QYQGDKTI
+381 QYKGDKTI
-389 DDVKTDRDLRLQ
+389 DDVKADRDLRLQ
-401 LFVWGESTLVFSD
+401 LFVWGENTLVFSD
-414 PDAGEEQVGKT
+414 PDAGKQVGKK
-425 FNLPNLI
+425 FELPNLI
-432 SLETQTRMIS
+432 SIEQQTRMIS
-442 GYQSRKFYA
+442 GYQSRKYYS
-451 YDYSQGKSDTQQ
+451 YDYSQGKSDDQQ

-481 EACYEKNGRLD
+481 EACYEKDGKLD
-492 ATAEIYW
+492 ATAEAYW
-499 KKIRHRAGVSE
+499 KKIRQRAGVSD

-521 SKESDFGVYSGTQQ
+521 NKENDFGVYSGTQQ
-535 VGRTLYNIRR
+535 VDKTLYNIRR

-564 RSFDRLITTKWIPEG
+564 RSFDRLITSKWIPEG
-579 VNFWDN
+579 VNFWDD
-585 MYTNFKTDP
+585 MYKNFKTDP
-594 NDEEDERDLL
+594 NDKEDERELL
-604 VADGS
+604 IADGS
-609 ANANMSMKEL
+609 SNANMSMKEL
-619 SKYVRPYSINTME
+619 SKYVRPYSISTLE

-654 DIRTGSADRDLNNS
+654 DIRTGSADRDVNNS
-668 NLYQNLYWPIQ
+668 NLYQNIYWPIQ

>member
-15 GGTLLTVTS
+15 GGTLLTTTS

-29 DLDPVS
+29 DLEPVS
-35 QITPDSFYKTADQL
+35 QITPESFYKTADQL
-49 GSYMINY
+49 GAYMINY
-56 YGELQNPFSGTM
+56 YGELQNPFSDAM
-68 FHGGGYDDGTARS
+68 FHGGGYNDGIARS

-90 GGGSTQ
+90 DGGSMK
-96 LFVPDKWEVSGGK
+96 LFVPDKWEVAGGK
-109 QLQEWYGK
+109 QLQGWYGS

-122 YFLTMAETRHEA
+122 YFLEMAEARLEA
-134 GEIEGDETLIRN
+134 GEIEGDKELILN

-157 TYYRMMALYGDLP
+157 TYYRMLALYGDLP
-170 IVTEVL
+170 IVTKVL
-176 EDNNEMI
+176 EDNNEVI

-188 RAPRNEVARFILGDL
+188 RAPRNEVARFILEDL
-203 DKAIER
+203 DRAMDR

-229 KSRIALFE
+229 KSRVALFE

-251 GDANWPGA
+251 GDTNWPGA
-259 KMAYNQGKT
+259 KMAYNQGKN
-268 FNIEAEIDFFLD
+268 FNIEAEIDFFFD
-280 EAMKAAELAVGTTEL
+280 EAMKAAIIAIGNTEL
-295 TTNNGVLQPEIG
+295 TTNNGKLEPEIG

-347 YRSRIGAQSGYTRPF
+347 YRSRLGARSGYTRPF

-367 MKDGLPIYATGGQY
+367 MKDGLPIYATGGEY
-381 QYQGDKTI
+381 QYKGDKTI
-389 DDVKTDRDLRLQ
+389 DDVKADRDLRLQ
-401 LFVWGESTLVFSD
+401 LFVWGENTLVFSD
-414 PDAGEEQVGKT
+414 PDAGKQVGKK
-425 FNLPNLI
+425 FELPNLI
-432 SLETQTRMIS
+432 SIEQQTRMIS
-442 GYQSRKFYA
+442 GYQSRKYYS
-451 YDYSQGKSDTQQ
+451 YDYSQGKSDDQQ

-481 EACYEKNGRLD
+481 EACYEKDGKLD
-492 ATAEIYW
+492 ATAEAYW
-499 KKIRHRAGVSE
+499 KKIRQRAGVSD

-521 SKESDFGVYSGTQQ
+521 NKENDFGVYSGTQQ
-535 VGRTLYNIRR
+535 VDKTLYNIRR

-564 RSFDRLITTKWIPEG
+564 RSFDRLITSKWIPEG
-579 VNFWDN
+579 VNFWDD
-585 MYTNFKTDP
+585 MYKNFKTDP
-594 NDEEDERDLL
+594 NDKEDERELL
-604 VADGS
+604 IADGS
-609 ANANMSMKEL
+609 SNANMSMKEL
-619 SKYVRPYSINTME
+619 SKYVRPYSISTLE

-654 DIRTGSADRDLNNS
+654 DIRTGSADRDVNNS
-668 NLYQNLYWPIQ
+668 NLYQNIYWPIQ

>member
-15 GGTLLTVTS
+15 GGTLLTTTS

-29 DLDPVS
+29 DLEPVS
-35 QITPDSFYKTADQL
+35 QITPESFYQTADQL
-49 GSYMINY
+49 GAYMINY
-56 YGELQNPFSGTM
+56 YGELQNPFSDAM
-68 FHGGGYDDGTARS
+68 FHGGGYNDGMARS

-90 GGGSTQ
+90 DGGSMK
-96 LFVPDKWEVSGGK
+96 LFVPDKWEVAGGK
-109 QLQEWYGK
+109 QLQGWYGS

-122 YFLTMAETRHEA
+122 YFLEMAEARLEA
-134 GEIEGDETLIRN
+134 GEIEGDKELILN

-157 TYYRMMALYGDLP
+157 TYYRMLALYGDLP
-170 IVTEVL
+170 IVTKVL
-176 EDNNEMI
+176 EDNNEVI

-188 RAPRNEVARFILGDL
+188 RAPRNEVARFILEDL
-203 DKAIER
+203 DRAMDR

-229 KSRIALFE
+229 KSRVALFE

-251 GDANWPGA
+251 GDTNWPGA
-259 KMAYNQGKT
+259 KMAYNQGKN
-268 FNIEAEIDFFLD
+268 FNIEAEIDFFFD
-280 EAMKAAELAVGTTEL
+280 EAMKAAIIAIGNTEL
-295 TTNNGVLQPEIG
+295 TTNNGKLEPEIG

-347 YRSRIGAQSGYTRPF
+347 YRSRLGARSGYTRPF

-367 MKDGLPIYATGGQY
+367 MKDGLPIYATGGEY
-381 QYQGDKTI
+381 QYKGDKTI
-389 DDVKTDRDLRLQ
+389 DDVKADRDLRLQ
-401 LFVWGESTLVFSD
+401 LFVWGENTLVFSD
-414 PDAGEEQVGKT
+414 PDAGKQVGKK
-425 FNLPNLI
+425 FELPNLI
-432 SLETQTRMIS
+432 SIEQQTRMIS
-442 GYQSRKFYA
+442 GYQSRKYYS
-451 YDYSQGKSDTQQ
+451 YDYSQGKSDDQQ

-481 EACYEKNGRLD
+481 EACYEKDGKLD
-492 ATAEIYW
+492 ATAEAYW
-499 KKIRHRAGVSE
+499 KKIRQRAGVSD

-521 SKESDFGVYSGTQQ
+521 NKENDFGVYSGTQQ
-535 VGRTLYNIRR
+535 VDKTLYNIRR

-564 RSFDRLITTKWIPEG
+564 RSFDRLITSKWIPEG
-579 VNFWDN
+579 VNFWDD
-585 MYTNFKTDP
+585 MYKNFKTDP
-594 NDEEDERDLL
+594 NDKEDERELL
-604 VADGS
+604 IADGS
-609 ANANMSMKEL
+609 SNANMSMKEL
-619 SKYVRPYSINTME
+619 SKYVRPYSISTLE

-654 DIRTGSADRDLNNS
+654 DIRTGSADRDVNNS
-668 NLYQNLYWPIQ
+668 NLYQNIYWPIQ

>member
-15 GGTLLTVTS
+15 GGTLLTTTS

-29 DLDPVS
+29 DLEPVS
-35 QITPDSFYKTADQL
+35 QITPESFYQTADQL
-49 GSYMINY
+49 GAYMINY
-56 YGELQNPFSGTM
+56 YGELQNPFSDAM
-68 FHGGGYDDGTARS
+68 FHGGGYNDGIARS

-90 GGGSTQ
+90 DGGSMK
-96 LFVPDKWEVSGGK
+96 LFVPDKWEVAGGK
-109 QLQEWYGK
+109 QLQGWYES

-122 YFLTMAETRHEA
+122 YFLEMAEARLEA
-134 GEIEGDETLIRN
+134 GEIEGDKELILN

-157 TYYRMMALYGDLP
+157 TYYRMLALYGDLP
-170 IVTEVL
+170 IVTKVL
-176 EDNNEMI
+176 EDNNEVI

-188 RAPRNEVARFILGDL
+188 RAPRNEVARFILEDL
-203 DKAIER
+203 DRAMDR

-229 KSRIALFE
+229 KSRVALFE

-251 GDANWPGA
+251 GDTNWPGA
-259 KMAYNQGKT
+259 KMAYNQGKN
-268 FNIEAEIDFFLD
+268 FNIEAEIDFFFD
-280 EAMKAAELAVGTTEL
+280 EAMKAAIIAIGNTEL
-295 TTNNGVLQPEIG
+295 TTNNGKLEPEIG

-347 YRSRIGAQSGYTRPF
+347 YRSRLGARSGYTRPF

-367 MKDGLPIYATGGQY
+367 MKDGLPIYATGGEY
-381 QYQGDKTI
+381 QYKGDKTI
-389 DDVKTDRDLRLQ
+389 DDVKADRDLRLQ
-401 LFVWGESTLVFSD
+401 LFVWGENTLVFSD
-414 PDAGEEQVGKT
+414 PDAGKQVGKK
-425 FNLPNLI
+425 FELPNLI
-432 SLETQTRMIS
+432 SIEQQTRMIS
-442 GYQSRKFYA
+442 GYQSRKYYS
-451 YDYSQGKSDTQQ
+451 YDYSQGKSDDQQ

-481 EACYEKNGRLD
+481 EACYEKDGKLD
-492 ATAEIYW
+492 ATAEAYW
-499 KKIRHRAGVSE
+499 KKIRQRAGVSD

-521 SKESDFGVYSGTQQ
+521 NKENDFGVYSGTQQ
-535 VGRTLYNIRR
+535 VDKTLYNIRR

-564 RSFDRLITTKWIPEG
+564 RSFDRLITSKWIPEG
-579 VNFWDN
+579 VNFWDD
-585 MYTNFKTDP
+585 MYKNFKTDP
-594 NDEEDERDLL
+594 NDKEDERELL
-604 VADGS
+604 IADGS
-609 ANANMSMKEL
+609 SNANMSMKEL
-619 SKYVRPYSINTME
+619 SKYVRPYSISTLE

-654 DIRTGSADRDLNNS
+654 DIRTGSADRDVNNS
-668 NLYQNLYWPIQ
+668 NLYQNIYWPIQ

>member
-15 GGTLLTVTS
+15 GGTLLTTTS

-29 DLDPVS
+29 DLEPVS
-35 QITPDSFYKTADQL
+35 QITPESFYQTADQL
-49 GSYMINY
+49 GAYMINY
-56 YGELQNPFSGTM
+56 YGELQNPFSDAM
-68 FHGGGYDDGTARS
+68 FHGGGYNDGIARS

-90 GGGSTQ
+90 DGGSMK
-96 LFVPDKWEVSGGK
+96 LFVPDKWEVAGGK
-109 QLQEWYGK
+109 QLQGWYGS

-122 YFLTMAETRHEA
+122 YFLEMAEARLEA
-134 GEIEGDETLIRN
+134 GEIEGDKELILN

-157 TYYRMMALYGDLP
+157 TYYRMLALYGDLP
-170 IVTEVL
+170 IVTKVL
-176 EDNNEMI
+176 EDNNEVI

-188 RAPRNEVARFILGDL
+188 RAPRNEVARFILEDL
-203 DKAIER
+203 DRAMDR

-229 KSRIALFE
+229 KSRVALFE

-251 GDANWPGA
+251 GDTNWPGA
-259 KMAYNQGKT
+259 KMAYNQGKS
-268 FNIEAEIDFFLD
+268 FNIEAEIDFFFD
-280 EAMKAAELAVGTTEL
+280 EAMKAAIIAIGNTEL
-295 TTNNGVLQPEIG
+295 TTNNGKLEPGIG

-347 YRSRIGAQSGYTRPF
+347 YRSRLGARSGYTRPF

-367 MKDGLPIYATGGQY
+367 MKDGLPIYATGGEY
-381 QYQGDKTI
+381 QYKGDKTI
-389 DDVKTDRDLRLQ
+389 DDVKADRDLRLQ
-401 LFVWGESTLVFSD
+401 LFVWGENTLVFSD
-414 PDAGEEQVGKT
+414 PDAGKQVGKK
-425 FNLPNLI
+425 FELPNLI
-432 SLETQTRMIS
+432 SIEQQTRMIS
-442 GYQSRKFYA
+442 GYQSRKYYS
-451 YDYSQGKSDTQQ
+451 YDYSQGKSDDQQ

-481 EACYEKNGRLD
+481 EACYEKDGKLD
-492 ATAEIYW
+492 ATAEAYW
-499 KKIRHRAGVSE
+499 KKIRQRAGVSD

-521 SKESDFGVYSGTQQ
+521 NKENDFGVYSGTQQ
-535 VGRTLYNIRR
+535 VDKTLYNIRR

-564 RSFDRLITTKWIPEG
+564 RSFDRLITSKWIPEG
-579 VNFWDN
+579 VNFWDD
-585 MYTNFKTDP
+585 MYKNFKTDP
-594 NDEEDERDLL
+594 NDKEDERELL
-604 VADGS
+604 IADGS
-609 ANANMSMKEL
+609 SNANMSMKEL
-619 SKYVRPYSINTME
+619 SKYVRPYSISTLE

-654 DIRTGSADRDLNNS
+654 DIRTGSADRDVNNS
-668 NLYQNLYWPIQ
+668 NLYQNIYWPIQ

>member
-15 GGTLLTVTS
+15 GGTLLTTTS

-29 DLDPVS
+29 DLEPVS
-35 QITPDSFYKTADQL
+35 QITPESFYQTADQL
-49 GSYMINY
+49 GAYMINY
-56 YGELQNPFSGTM
+56 YGELQNPFSDAM
-68 FHGGGYDDGTARS
+68 FHGGGYNDGIARS

-90 GGGSTQ
+90 DGGSMK
-96 LFVPDKWEVSGGK
+96 LFVPDKWEVAGGK
-109 QLQEWYGK
+109 QLQGWYGS

-122 YFLTMAETRHEA
+122 YFLEMAEARLEA
-134 GEIEGDETLIRN
+134 GEIEGDKELILN

-157 TYYRMMALYGDLP
+157 TYYRMLALYGDLP
-170 IVTEVL
+170 IVTKVL
-176 EDNNEMI
+176 EDNNEVI

-188 RAPRNEVARFILGDL
+188 RAPRNEVARFILEDL
-203 DKAIER
+203 DRAMDR

-229 KSRIALFE
+229 KSRVALFE

-251 GDANWPGA
+251 GDTNWPGA
-259 KMAYNQGKT
+259 KMAYNQGKN
-268 FNIEAEIDFFLD
+268 FNIEAEIDFFFD
-280 EAMKAAELAVGTTEL
+280 EAMKAAIIAIGNTEL
-295 TTNNGVLQPEIG
+295 TTNNGKLEPEIG

-347 YRSRIGAQSGYTRPF
+347 YRSRLGARSGYTRPF

-367 MKDGLPIYATGGQY
+367 MKDGLPIYATGGEY
-381 QYQGDKTI
+381 QYKGDKTI
-389 DDVKTDRDLRLQ
+389 DDVKADRDLRLQ
-401 LFVWGESTLVFSD
+401 LFVWGENTLVFSD
-414 PDAGEEQVGKT
+414 PDAGKQVGKK
-425 FNLPNLI
+425 FELPNLI
-432 SLETQTRMIS
+432 SIEQQTRMIS
-442 GYQSRKFYA
+442 GYQSRKYYS
-451 YDYSQGKSDTQQ
+451 YDYSQGKSDDQQ

-481 EACYEKNGRLD
+481 EACYEKDGKLD
-492 ATAEIYW
+492 ATAEAYW
-499 KKIRHRAGVSE
+499 KKIRQRAGVSD

-521 SKESDFGVYSGTQQ
+521 NKENDFGVYSGTQQ
-535 VGRTLYNIRR
+535 VDKTLYNIRR

-564 RSFDRLITTKWIPEG
+564 RSFDRLITSKWIPEG
-579 VNFWDN
+579 VNFWGD
-585 MYTNFKTDP
+585 MYKNFKTDP
-594 NDEEDERDLL
+594 NDKEDERELL
-604 VADGS
+604 IADGS
-609 ANANMSMKEL
+609 SNANMSMKEL
-619 SKYVRPYSINTME
+619 SKYVRPYSISTLE

-654 DIRTGSADRDLNNS
+654 DIRTGSADRDVNNS
-668 NLYQNLYWPIQ
+668 NLYQNIYWPIQ

>member
-15 GGTLLTVTS
+15 GGTLLTTTS

-29 DLDPVS
+29 DLEPVS
-35 QITPDSFYKTADQL
+35 QITPESFYQTADQL
-49 GSYMINY
+49 GAYMINY
-56 YGELQNPFSGTM
+56 YGELQNPFSGAM
-68 FHGGGYDDGTARS
+68 FHGGGYNDGIARS

-90 GGGSTQ
+90 DGGSMK
-96 LFVPDKWEVSGGK
+96 LFVPDKWEVAGGK
-109 QLQEWYGK
+109 QLQGWYGS

-122 YFLTMAETRHEA
+122 YFLEMAEARLEA
-134 GEIEGDETLIRN
+134 GEIEGDKELILN

-157 TYYRMMALYGDLP
+157 TYYRMLALYGDLP
-170 IVTEVL
+170 IVTKVL
-176 EDNNEMI
+176 EDNNEVI

-188 RAPRNEVARFILGDL
+188 RAPRNEVARFILEDL
-203 DKAIER
+203 DRAMDR

-229 KSRIALFE
+229 KSRVALFE

-251 GDANWPGA
+251 GDTNWPGA
-259 KMAYNQGKT
+259 KMAYNQGKS
-268 FNIEAEIDFFLD
+268 FNIEAEIDFFFD
-280 EAMKAAELAVGTTEL
+280 EAMKAAIIAIGNTEL
-295 TTNNGVLQPEIG
+295 TTNNGKLEPEIG

-347 YRSRIGAQSGYTRPF
+347 YRSRLGARSGYTRPF

-367 MKDGLPIYATGGQY
+367 MKDGLPIYATGGKY
-381 QYQGDKTI
+381 QYKGDKTI
-389 DDVKTDRDLRLQ
+389 DDVKADRDLRLQ
-401 LFVWGESTLVFSD
+401 LFVWGENTLVFSD
-414 PDAGEEQVGKT
+414 PDAGKQVGKK
-425 FNLPNLI
+425 FELPNLI
-432 SLETQTRMIS
+432 SIEQQTRMIS
-442 GYQSRKFYA
+442 GYQSRKYYS
-451 YDYSQGKSDTQQ
+451 YDYSQGKSDDQQ

-481 EACYEKNGRLD
+481 EACYEKDGKLD
-492 ATAEIYW
+492 ATAEAYW
-499 KKIRHRAGVSE
+499 KKIRQRAGVSD

-521 SKESDFGVYSGTQQ
+521 NKENDFGVYSGTQQ
-535 VGRTLYNIRR
+535 VDKTLYNIRR

-564 RSFDRLITTKWIPEG
+564 RSFDRLITSKWIPEG
-579 VNFWDN
+579 VNFWDD
-585 MYTNFKTDP
+585 MYKNFKTDP
-594 NDEEDERDLL
+594 NDKEDERELL
-604 VADGS
+604 IADGS
-609 ANANMSMKEL
+609 SNANMSMKKL
-619 SKYVRPYSINTME
+619 SKYVRPYSISTLE

-654 DIRTGSADRDLNNS
+654 DIRTGSADRDVKNS
-668 NLYQNLYWPIQ
+668 NLYQNIYWPIQ

>member
-15 GGTLLTVTS
+15 GGTLLTTTS

-29 DLDPVS
+29 DLEPIS
-35 QITPDSFYKTADQL
+35 QITPESFYQTADQL
-49 GSYMINY
+49 GAYMINY
-56 YGELQNPFSGTM
+56 YGELQNPFSDAM
-68 FHGGGYDDGTARS
+68 FHGGGYNDGIARS

-90 GGGSTQ
+90 DGGSMK
-96 LFVPDKWEVSGGK
+96 LFVPDKWEVAGGK
-109 QLQEWYGK
+109 QLQGWYGS

-122 YFLTMAETRHEA
+122 YFLEMAEARLEA
-134 GEIEGDETLIRN
+134 GEIEGDKELILN

-157 TYYRMMALYGDLP
+157 TYYRMLALYGDLP
-170 IVTEVL
+170 IVTKVL
-176 EDNNEMI
+176 EDNNEVI

-188 RAPRNEVARFILGDL
+188 RAPRNEVARFILEDL
-203 DKAIER
+203 DRAMDR

-229 KSRIALFE
+229 KSRVALFE

-251 GDANWPGA
+251 GDTNWPGA
-259 KMAYNQGKT
+259 KMAYNQGKN
-268 FNIEAEIDFFLD
+268 FNIEAEIDFFFD
-280 EAMKAAELAVGTTEL
+280 EAMKAAIIAIGNTEL
-295 TTNNGVLQPEIG
+295 TTNNGKLEPEIG

-347 YRSRIGAQSGYTRPF
+347 YRSRLGARSGYTRPF

-367 MKDGLPIYATGGQY
+367 MKDGLPIYATGGEY
-381 QYQGDKTI
+381 QYKGDKTI
-389 DDVKTDRDLRLQ
+389 DDVKADRDLRLQ
-401 LFVWGESTLVFSD
+401 LFVWGENTLVFSD
-414 PDAGEEQVGKT
+414 PDAGKQVGKK
-425 FNLPNLI
+425 FELPNLI
-432 SLETQTRMIS
+432 SIEQQTRMIS
-442 GYQSRKFYA
+442 GYQSRKYYS
-451 YDYSQGKSDTQQ
+451 YDYSQGKSDDQQ

-481 EACYEKNGRLD
+481 EACYEKDGKLD
-492 ATAEIYW
+492 ATAEAYW
-499 KKIRHRAGVSE
+499 KKIRQRAGVSD

-521 SKESDFGVYSGTQQ
+521 NKENDFGVYSGTQQ
-535 VGRTLYNIRR
+535 VDKTLYNIRR

-564 RSFDRLITTKWIPEG
+564 RSFDRLITSKWIPEG
-579 VNFWDN
+579 VNFWDD
-585 MYTNFKTDP
+585 MYKNFKTDP
-594 NDEEDERDLL
+594 NDKEDERELL
-604 VADGS
+604 IADGS
-609 ANANMSMKEL
+609 SNANMSMKEL
-619 SKYVRPYSINTME
+619 SKYVRPYSISTLE

-654 DIRTGSADRDLNNS
+654 DIRTGSADRDVNNS
-668 NLYQNLYWPIQ
+668 NLYQNIYWPIQ

>member
-15 GGTLLTVTS
+15 GGTLLTTTS

-29 DLDPVS
+29 DLEPVS
-35 QITPDSFYKTADQL
+35 QITPESFYQTADQL
-49 GSYMINY
+49 GAYMINY
-56 YGELQNPFSGTM
+56 YGELQNPFSDAM
-68 FHGGGYDDGTARS
+68 FHGGGYNDGIARS

-90 GGGSTQ
+90 DGGSMK
-96 LFVPDKWEVSGGK
+96 LFVPDKWEVAGGK
-109 QLQEWYGK
+109 QLQGWYGS

-122 YFLTMAETRHEA
+122 YFLEMAEARLEA
-134 GEIEGDETLIRN
+134 GEIEGDKELILN

-157 TYYRMMALYGDLP
+157 TYYRMLALYGDLP
-170 IVTEVL
+170 IVTKVL
-176 EDNNEMI
+176 EDNNEVI

-188 RAPRNEVARFILGDL
+188 RAPRNEVARFILEDL
-203 DKAIER
+203 DRAMDR

-229 KSRIALFE
+229 KSRVALFE

-251 GDANWPGA
+251 GDTNWPGA
-259 KMAYNQGKT
+259 KMAYNQGKN
-268 FNIEAEIDFFLD
+268 FNIEAEIDFFFD
-280 EAMKAAELAVGTTEL
+280 EAMKAAIIAIGNTEL
-295 TTNNGVLQPEIG
+295 TTNNGKLEPEIG

-347 YRSRIGAQSGYTRPF
+347 YRSRLGARSGYTRPF

-367 MKDGLPIYATGGQY
+367 MKDGLPIYATGGEY
-381 QYQGDKTI
+381 QYKGDKTI
-389 DDVKTDRDLRLQ
+389 DDVKADRDLRLQ
-401 LFVWGESTLVFSD
+401 LFVWGENTLVFSD
-414 PDAGEEQVGKT
+414 PDAGKQVGKK
-425 FNLPNLI
+425 FELPNLI
-432 SLETQTRMIS
+432 SIEQQTRMIS
-442 GYQSRKFYA
+442 GYQSRKYYS
-451 YDYSQGKSDTQQ
+451 YDYSQGKSDDQQ

-481 EACYEKNGRLD
+481 EACYEKDGKLD
-492 ATAEIYW
+492 ATAEAYW
-499 KKIRHRAGVSE
+499 KKIRQRAGVSD

-521 SKESDFGVYSGTQQ
+521 NKENDFGVYSGTQQ
-535 VGRTLYNIRR
+535 VDKTLYNIRR

-564 RSFDRLITTKWIPEG
+564 RSFDRLITSKWIPEG
-579 VNFWDN
+579 VNFWDD
-585 MYTNFKTDP
+585 MYKNFKTDP
-594 NDEEDERDLL
+594 NDKEDERELL
-604 VADGS
+604 IADGS
-609 ANANMSMKEL
+609 SNANMSMKEL
-619 SKYVRPYSINTME
+619 SKYVRPYSISTLE

-654 DIRTGSADRDLNNS
+654 DIRTGSADRDVNNS
-668 NLYQNLYWPIQ
+668 NLYQNIYWPIQ

>member
-15 GGTLLTVTS
+15 GGTLLTTTS

-29 DLDPVS
+29 DLEPVS
-35 QITPDSFYKTADQL
+35 QITPESFYQTADQL
-49 GSYMINY
+49 GAYMINY
-56 YGELQNPFSGTM
+56 YGELQNPFSDAM
-68 FHGGGYDDGTARS
+68 FHGGGYNDGIARS

-90 GGGSTQ
+90 DGGSMK
-96 LFVPDKWEVSGGK
+96 LFVPDKWEVAGGK
-109 QLQEWYGK
+109 QLQGWYGS

-122 YFLTMAETRHEA
+122 YFLEMAEARLEA
-134 GEIEGDETLIRN
+134 GEIEGDKELILN

-157 TYYRMMALYGDLP
+157 TYYRMLALYGDLP
-170 IVTEVL
+170 IVTKVL
-176 EDNNEMI
+176 EDNNEVI

-188 RAPRNEVARFILGDL
+188 RAPRNEVARFILEDL
-203 DKAIER
+203 DRAMDR

-229 KSRIALFE
+229 KSRVALFE

-251 GDANWPGA
+251 GDTNWPGA
-259 KMAYNQGKT
+259 KMAYNQGKN
-268 FNIEAEIDFFLD
+268 FNIEAEIDFFFD
-280 EAMKAAELAVGTTEL
+280 EAMKAAIIAIGNTEL
-295 TTNNGVLQPEIG
+295 TTNNGKLEPGIG

-347 YRSRIGAQSGYTRPF
+347 YRSRLGARSGYTRPF

-367 MKDGLPIYATGGQY
+367 MKDGLPIYATGGKY
-381 QYQGDKTI
+381 QYKGDKTI
-389 DDVKTDRDLRLQ
+389 DDVKADRDLRLQ
-401 LFVWGESTLVFSD
+401 LFVWGENTLVFSD
-414 PDAGEEQVGKT
+414 PDAGKQVGKK
-425 FNLPNLI
+425 FELPNLI
-432 SLETQTRMIS
+432 SIEQQTRMIS
-442 GYQSRKFYA
+442 GYQSRKYYS
-451 YDYSQGKSDTQQ
+451 YDYSQGKSDDQQ

-481 EACYEKNGRLD
+481 EACYEKDGKLD
-492 ATAEIYW
+492 ATAEAYW
-499 KKIRHRAGVSE
+499 KKIRQRAGVSD

-521 SKESDFGVYSGTQQ
+521 NKENDFGVYSGTQQ
-535 VGRTLYNIRR
+535 VDKTLYNIRR

-564 RSFDRLITTKWIPEG
+564 RSFDRLITSKWIPEG
-579 VNFWDN
+579 VNFWDD
-585 MYTNFKTDP
+585 MYKNFKTDP
-594 NDEEDERDLL
+594 NDKEDERELL
-604 VADGS
+604 IADGS
-609 ANANMSMKEL
+609 SNANMSMKEL
-619 SKYVRPYSINTME
+619 SKYVRPYSISTLE

-654 DIRTGSADRDLNNS
+654 DIRTGSADRDVNNS
-668 NLYQNLYWPIQ
+668 NLYQNIYWPIQ

>member
-15 GGTLLTVTS
+15 GGTLLTTTS

-29 DLDPVS
+29 DLEPVS
-35 QITPDSFYKTADQL
+35 QITPESFYQTADQL
-49 GSYMINY
+49 GAYMINY
-56 YGELQNPFSGTM
+56 YGELQNPFSGAM
-68 FHGGGYDDGTARS
+68 FHGGGYNDGIARS

-90 GGGSTQ
+90 DGGSMK
-96 LFVPDKWEVSGGK
+96 LFVPDKWEVAGGK
-109 QLQEWYGK
+109 QLQGWYGS

-122 YFLTMAETRHEA
+122 YFLEMAEARLEA
-134 GEIEGDETLIRN
+134 GEIEGDKELILN

-157 TYYRMMALYGDLP
+157 TYYRMLALYGDLP
-170 IVTEVL
+170 IVTKVL
-176 EDNNEMI
+176 EDNNEVI

-188 RAPRNEVARFILGDL
+188 RAPRNEVARFILEDL
-203 DKAIER
+203 DRAMDR

-229 KSRIALFE
+229 KSRVALFE

-251 GDANWPGA
+251 GDTNWPGA
-259 KMAYNQGKT
+259 KMAYNQGKS
-268 FNIEAEIDFFLD
+268 FNIEAEIDFFFD
-280 EAMKAAELAVGTTEL
+280 EAMKAAIIAIGNTEL
-295 TTNNGVLQPEIG
+295 TTNNGKLEPEIG

-347 YRSRIGAQSGYTRPF
+347 YRSRLGARSGYTRPF

-367 MKDGLPIYATGGQY
+367 MKDGLPIYATGGEY
-381 QYQGDKTI
+381 QYKGDKTI
-389 DDVKTDRDLRLQ
+389 DDVKADRDLRLQ
-401 LFVWGESTLVFSD
+401 LFVWGENTLVFSD
-414 PDAGEEQVGKT
+414 PDAGKQVGKK
-425 FNLPNLI
+425 FELPNLI
-432 SLETQTRMIS
+432 SIEQQTRMIS
-442 GYQSRKFYA
+442 GYQSRKYYS
-451 YDYSQGKSDTQQ
+451 YDYSQGKSDDQQ

-481 EACYEKNGRLD
+481 EACYEKDGKLD
-492 ATAEIYW
+492 ATAEAYW
-499 KKIRHRAGVSE
+499 KKIRQRAGVSD

-521 SKESDFGVYSGTQQ
+521 NKENDFGVYSGTQQ
-535 VGRTLYNIRR
+535 VDKTLYNIRR

-564 RSFDRLITTKWIPEG
+564 RSFDRLITSKWIPEG
-579 VNFWDN
+579 VNFWDD
-585 MYTNFKTDP
+585 MYKNFKTDP
-594 NDEEDERDLL
+594 NDKEDERELL
-604 VADGS
+604 IADGS
-609 ANANMSMKEL
+609 SNANMSMKEL
-619 SKYVRPYSINTME
+619 SKYVRPYSISTLE

-654 DIRTGSADRDLNNS
+654 DIRTGSADRDVNNS
-668 NLYQNLYWPIQ
+668 NLYQNIYWPIQ

>member
-1 MKLNIKN
+1 M
-8 VGACLLF
+8 
-15 GGTLLTVTS
+15 LTTTS

-29 DLDPVS
+29 DLEPVS
-35 QITPDSFYKTADQL
+35 QITPESFYQTADQL
-49 GSYMINY
+49 GAYMINY
-56 YGELQNPFSGTM
+56 YGELQNPFSDAM
-68 FHGGGYDDGTARS
+68 FHGGGYNDGIARS

-90 GGGSTQ
+90 DGGSMK
-96 LFVPDKWEVSGGK
+96 LFVPDKWEVAGGK
-109 QLQEWYGK
+109 QLQGWYGS

-122 YFLTMAETRHEA
+122 YFLEMAEARLEA
-134 GEIEGDETLIRN
+134 GEIEGDKELILN

-157 TYYRMMALYGDLP
+157 TYYRMLALYGDLP
-170 IVTEVL
+170 IVTKVL
-176 EDNNEMI
+176 EDNNEVI

-188 RAPRNEVARFILGDL
+188 RAPRNEVARFILEDL
-203 DKAIER
+203 DRAMDR

-229 KSRIALFE
+229 KSRVALFE

-251 GDANWPGA
+251 GDTNWPGA
-259 KMAYNQGKT
+259 KMAYNQGKN
-268 FNIEAEIDFFLD
+268 FNIEAEIDFFFD
-280 EAMKAAELAVGTTEL
+280 EAMKAAIIAIGNTEL
-295 TTNNGVLQPEIG
+295 TTNNGKLEPEIG

-347 YRSRIGAQSGYTRPF
+347 YRSRLGARSGYTRPF

-367 MKDGLPIYATGGQY
+367 MKDGLPIYATGGEY
-381 QYQGDKTI
+381 QYKGDKTI
-389 DDVKTDRDLRLQ
+389 DDVKADRDLRLQ
-401 LFVWGESTLVFSD
+401 LFVWGENTLVFSD
-414 PDAGEEQVGKT
+414 PDAGKQVGKK
-425 FNLPNLI
+425 FELPNLI
-432 SLETQTRMIS
+432 SIEQQTRMIS
-442 GYQSRKFYA
+442 GYQSRKYYS
-451 YDYSQGKSDTQQ
+451 YDYSQGKSDDQQ

-481 EACYEKNGRLD
+481 EACYEKDGKLD
-492 ATAEIYW
+492 ATAEAYW
-499 KKIRHRAGVSE
+499 KKIRQRAGVSD

-521 SKESDFGVYSGTQQ
+521 NKENDFGVYSGTQQ
-535 VGRTLYNIRR
+535 VDKTLYNIRR

-564 RSFDRLITTKWIPEG
+564 RSFDRLITSKWIPEG
-579 VNFWDN
+579 VNFWDD
-585 MYTNFKTDP
+585 MYKNFKTDP
-594 NDEEDERDLL
+594 NDKEDERELL
-604 VADGS
+604 IADGS
-609 ANANMSMKEL
+609 SNANMSMKEL
-619 SKYVRPYSINTME
+619 SKYVRPYSISTLE

-654 DIRTGSADRDLNNS
+654 DIRTGSADRDVNNS
-668 NLYQNLYWPIQ
+668 NLYQNIYWPIQ

>member
-15 GGTLLTVTS
+15 GGTLLTTTS

-29 DLDPVS
+29 DLEPVS
-35 QITPDSFYKTADQL
+35 QITPESFYQTADQL
-49 GSYMINY
+49 GAYMINY
-56 YGELQNPFSGTM
+56 YGELQNPFSDAM
-68 FHGGGYDDGTARS
+68 FHGGGYNDGIARS

-90 GGGSTQ
+90 DGGSMK
-96 LFVPDKWEVSGGK
+96 LFVPDKWEVAGGK
-109 QLQEWYGK
+109 QLQGWYGS

-122 YFLTMAETRHEA
+122 YFLEMAEARLEA
-134 GEIEGDETLIRN
+134 GEIEGDKELILN

-157 TYYRMMALYGDLP
+157 TYYRMLALYGDLP
-170 IVTEVL
+170 IVTKVL
-176 EDNNEMI
+176 EDNNEVI

-188 RAPRNEVARFILGDL
+188 RAPRNEVARFILEDL
-203 DKAIER
+203 DRAMDR

-229 KSRIALFE
+229 KSRVALFE

-251 GDANWPGA
+251 GDTNWPGA
-259 KMAYNQGKT
+259 KMAYNQGKN
-268 FNIEAEIDFFLD
+268 FNIEAEIDFFFD
-280 EAMKAAELAVGTTEL
+280 EAMRAAIIAIGNTEL
-295 TTNNGVLQPEIG
+295 TTNNGKLEPEIG

-347 YRSRIGAQSGYTRPF
+347 YRSRLGARSGYTRPF

-367 MKDGLPIYATGGQY
+367 MKDGLPIYATGGEY
-381 QYQGDKTI
+381 QYKGDKTI
-389 DDVKTDRDLRLQ
+389 DDVKADRDLRLQ
-401 LFVWGESTLVFSD
+401 LFVWGENTLVFSD
-414 PDAGEEQVGKT
+414 PDAGKQVGKK
-425 FNLPNLI
+425 FELPNLI
-432 SLETQTRMIS
+432 SIEQQTRMIS
-442 GYQSRKFYA
+442 GYQSRKYYS
-451 YDYSQGKSDTQQ
+451 YDYSQGKSDDQQ

-481 EACYEKNGRLD
+481 EACYEKDGKLD
-492 ATAEIYW
+492 ATAEAYW
-499 KKIRHRAGVSE
+499 KKIRQRAGVSD

-521 SKESDFGVYSGTQQ
+521 NKENDFGVYSGTQQ
-535 VGRTLYNIRR
+535 VDKTLYNIRR

-564 RSFDRLITTKWIPEG
+564 RSFDRLITSKWIPEG
-579 VNFWDN
+579 VNFWGD
-585 MYTNFKTDP
+585 MYKNFKTDP
-594 NDEEDERDLL
+594 NDKEDERELL
-604 VADGS
+604 IADGS
-609 ANANMSMKEL
+609 SNANMSMKEL
-619 SKYVRPYSINTME
+619 SKYVRPYSISTLE

-654 DIRTGSADRDLNNS
+654 DIRTGSADRDVNNS
-668 NLYQNLYWPIQ
+668 NLYQNIYWPIQ

>member
-15 GGTLLTVTS
+15 GGTLLTTTS

-29 DLDPVS
+29 DLEPVS
-35 QITPDSFYKTADQL
+35 QITPESFYQTADQL
-49 GSYMINY
+49 GAYMINY
-56 YGELQNPFSGTM
+56 YGELQNPFSDAM
-68 FHGGGYDDGTARS
+68 FHGGGYNDGVARS

-90 GGGSTQ
+90 DGGSMK
-96 LFVPDKWEVSGGK
+96 LFVPDKWEVAGGK
-109 QLQEWYGK
+109 QLQGWYGS

-122 YFLTMAETRHEA
+122 YFLEMAEARLEA
-134 GEIEGDETLIRN
+134 GEIEGDKELILN

-157 TYYRMMALYGDLP
+157 TYYRMLALYGDLP
-170 IVTEVL
+170 IVTKVL
-176 EDNNEMI
+176 EDNNEVI

-188 RAPRNEVARFILGDL
+188 RAPRNEVARFILEDL
-203 DKAIER
+203 DRAMDR

-229 KSRIALFE
+229 KSRVALFE

-251 GDANWPGA
+251 GDTNWPGA
-259 KMAYNQGKT
+259 KMAYNQGKS
-268 FNIEAEIDFFLD
+268 FNIEAEIDFFFD
-280 EAMKAAELAVGTTEL
+280 EAMKAAIIAIGNTEL
-295 TTNNGVLQPEIG
+295 TTNNGKLEPEIG

-347 YRSRIGAQSGYTRPF
+347 YRSRLGARSGYTRPF

-367 MKDGLPIYATGGQY
+367 MKDGLPIYATGGEY
-381 QYQGDKTI
+381 QYKGDKTI
-389 DDVKTDRDLRLQ
+389 DDVKADRDLRLQ
-401 LFVWGESTLVFSD
+401 LFVWGENTLVFSD
-414 PDAGEEQVGKT
+414 PDAGKQVGKK
-425 FNLPNLI
+425 FELPNLI
-432 SLETQTRMIS
+432 SMEQQTRMIS
-442 GYQSRKFYA
+442 GYQSRKYYS
-451 YDYSQGKSDTQQ
+451 YDYSQGKSDDQQ

-481 EACYEKNGRLD
+481 EACYEKDGKLD
-492 ATAEIYW
+492 ATAEAYW
-499 KKIRHRAGVSE
+499 KKIRQRAGVS
-510 DFEKTIAATDL
+510 DNFEKTIAATDL
-521 SKESDFGVYSGTQQ
+521 NKENDFGVYSGTQQ
-535 VGRTLYNIRR
+535 VDKTLYNIRR

-564 RSFDRLITTKWIPEG
+564 RSFDRLITSKWIPEG
-579 VNFWDN
+579 VNFWDD
-585 MYTNFKTDP
+585 MYKNFKTDP
-594 NDEEDERDLL
+594 NDKEDERELL
-604 VADGS
+604 IADGS
-609 ANANMSMKEL
+609 SNANMSMKEL
-619 SKYVRPYSINTME
+619 SKYVRPYSISTLE

-654 DIRTGSADRDLNNS
+654 DIRTGSADRDVNNS
-668 NLYQNLYWPIQ
+668 NLYQNIYWPIQ

>member
-15 GGTLLTVTS
+15 GGTLLTTTS

-29 DLDPVS
+29 DLEPVS
-35 QITPDSFYKTADQL
+35 QITPESFYQTADQL
-49 GSYMINY
+49 GAYMINY
-56 YGELQNPFSGTM
+56 YGELQNPFSDAM
-68 FHGGGYDDGTARS
+68 FHGGGYNDGMARS

-90 GGGSTQ
+90 DGGSMK
-96 LFVPDKWEVSGGK
+96 LFVPDKWEVAGGK
-109 QLQEWYGK
+109 QLQGWYGS

-122 YFLTMAETRHEA
+122 YFLEMAEARLEA
-134 GEIEGDETLIRN
+134 GEIEGDKELILN

-157 TYYRMMALYGDLP
+157 TYYRMLALYGDLP
-170 IVTEVL
+170 IVTKVL
-176 EDNNEMI
+176 EDNNEVI

-188 RAPRNEVARFILGDL
+188 RAPRNEVARFILEDL
-203 DKAIER
+203 DRAMDR

-229 KSRIALFE
+229 KSRVALFE

-251 GDANWPGA
+251 GDTNWPGA
-259 KMAYNQGKT
+259 KMAYNQGKN
-268 FNIEAEIDFFLD
+268 FNIEAEIDFFFD
-280 EAMKAAELAVGTTEL
+280 EAMKAAIIAIGNTEL
-295 TTNNGVLQPEIG
+295 TTNNGKLEPEIG

-347 YRSRIGAQSGYTRPF
+347 YRSRLGARSGYTRPF

-367 MKDGLPIYATGGQY
+367 MKDGLPIYATGGEY
-381 QYQGDKTI
+381 QYKGDKTI
-389 DDVKTDRDLRLQ
+389 DDVKADRDLRLQ
-401 LFVWGESTLVFSD
+401 LFVWGENTLVFSD
-414 PDAGEEQVGKT
+414 PDAGKQVGKK
-425 FNLPNLI
+425 FELPNLI
-432 SLETQTRMIS
+432 SIEQQTRMIS
-442 GYQSRKFYA
+442 GYQSRKYYS
-451 YDYSQGKSDTQQ
+451 YDYSQGKSDDQQ

-481 EACYEKNGRLD
+481 EACYEKDGKLD
-492 ATAEIYW
+492 ATAEAYW
-499 KKIRHRAGVSE
+499 KKIRQRAGVSD

-521 SKESDFGVYSGTQQ
+521 NKENDFGVYSSTQQ
-535 VGRTLYNIRR
+535 VDKTLYNIRR

-564 RSFDRLITTKWIPEG
+564 RSFDRLITSKWIPEG
-579 VNFWDN
+579 VNFWDD
-585 MYTNFKTDP
+585 MYKNFKTDP
-594 NDEEDERDLL
+594 NDKEDERELL
-604 VADGS
+604 IADGS
-609 ANANMSMKEL
+609 SNANMSMKEL
-619 SKYVRPYSINTME
+619 SKYVRPYSISTLE

-654 DIRTGSADRDLNNS
+654 DIRTGSADRDVNNS
-668 NLYQNLYWPIQ
+668 NLYQNIYWPIQ

>member
-15 GGTLLTVTS
+15 GGTLLTTTS

-29 DLDPVS
+29 DLEPVS
-35 QITPDSFYKTADQL
+35 QITPESFYQTADQL
-49 GSYMINY
+49 GAYMINY
-56 YGELQNPFSGTM
+56 YGELQNPFSGAM
-68 FHGGGYDDGTARS
+68 FHGGGYNDGIARS

-90 GGGSTQ
+90 DGGSMK
-96 LFVPDKWEVSGGK
+96 LFVPDKWEVAGGK
-109 QLQEWYGK
+109 QLQGWYGS

-122 YFLTMAETRHEA
+122 YFLEMAEARLEA
-134 GEIEGDETLIRN
+134 GEIEGDKELILN

-157 TYYRMMALYGDLP
+157 TYYRMLALYGDLP
-170 IVTEVL
+170 IVTKVL
-176 EDNNEMI
+176 EDNNEVI

-188 RAPRNEVARFILGDL
+188 RAPRNEVARFILEDL
-203 DKAIER
+203 DRAMDR

-229 KSRIALFE
+229 KSRVALFE

-251 GDANWPGA
+251 GDTNWPGA
-259 KMAYNQGKT
+259 KMAYNQGKN
-268 FNIEAEIDFFLD
+268 FNIEAEIDFFFD
-280 EAMKAAELAVGTTEL
+280 EAMKAAIIAIGNTEL
-295 TTNNGVLQPEIG
+295 TTNNGKLEPEIG

-347 YRSRIGAQSGYTRPF
+347 YRSRLGARSGYTRPF

-367 MKDGLPIYATGGQY
+367 MKDGLPIYATGGEY
-381 QYQGDKTI
+381 QYKGDKTI
-389 DDVKTDRDLRLQ
+389 DDVKADRDLRLQ
-401 LFVWGESTLVFSD
+401 LFVWGENTLVFSD
-414 PDAGEEQVGKT
+414 PDAGKQVGKK
-425 FNLPNLI
+425 FELPNLI
-432 SLETQTRMIS
+432 SIEQQTRMIS
-442 GYQSRKFYA
+442 GYQSRKYYS
-451 YDYSQGKSDTQQ
+451 YDYSQGKSDDQQ

-481 EACYEKNGRLD
+481 EACYEKDGKLD
-492 ATAEIYW
+492 ATAEAYW
-499 KKIRHRAGVSE
+499 KKIRQRAGVSD

-521 SKESDFGVYSGTQQ
+521 NKENDFGVYSGTQQ
-535 VGRTLYNIRR
+535 VDKTLYNIRR

-564 RSFDRLITTKWIPEG
+564 RSFDRLITSKWIPEG
-579 VNFWDN
+579 VNFWDD
-585 MYTNFKTDP
+585 MYKNFKTDP
-594 NDEEDERDLL
+594 NDKEDERELL
-604 VADGS
+604 IADGS
-609 ANANMSMKEL
+609 SNANMSMKEL
-619 SKYVRPYSINTME
+619 SKYVRPYSISTLE

-654 DIRTGSADRDLNNS
+654 DIRTGSADRDVNNS
-668 NLYQNLYWPIQ
+668 NLYQNIYWPIQ

>member
-15 GGTLLTVTS
+15 GGTLLTTTS

-29 DLDPVS
+29 DLEPVS
-35 QITPDSFYKTADQL
+35 QITPESFYQTADQL
-49 GSYMINY
+49 GAYMINY
-56 YGELQNPFSGTM
+56 YGELQNPFSDAM
-68 FHGGGYDDGTARS
+68 FHGGGYNDGIARS

-90 GGGSTQ
+90 DGGSMK
-96 LFVPDKWEVSGGK
+96 LFVPDKWEVAGGK
-109 QLQEWYGK
+109 QLQGWYGS

-122 YFLTMAETRHEA
+122 YFLEMAEARLEA
-134 GEIEGDETLIRN
+134 GEIEGDKELILN

-157 TYYRMMALYGDLP
+157 TYYRMLALYGDLP
-170 IVTEVL
+170 IVTKVL
-176 EDNNEMI
+176 EDNNEVI

-188 RAPRNEVARFILGDL
+188 RAPRNEVARFILEDL
-203 DKAIER
+203 DRAMDR

-229 KSRIALFE
+229 KSRVALFE

-251 GDANWPGA
+251 GDTNWPGA
-259 KMAYNQGKT
+259 KMAYNQGKS
-268 FNIEAEIDFFLD
+268 FNIEAEIDFFFD
-280 EAMKAAELAVGTTEL
+280 EAMKAAIIAIGNTEL
-295 TTNNGVLQPEIG
+295 TTNNGKLEPGIG

-347 YRSRIGAQSGYTRPF
+347 YRSRLGARSGYTRPF

-367 MKDGLPIYATGGQY
+367 MKDGLPIYATGGKY
-381 QYQGDKTI
+381 QYKGDKTI
-389 DDVKTDRDLRLQ
+389 DDVKADRDLRLQ
-401 LFVWGESTLVFSD
+401 LFVWGENTLVFSD
-414 PDAGEEQVGKT
+414 PDAGKQVGKK
-425 FNLPNLI
+425 FELPNLI
-432 SLETQTRMIS
+432 SIEQQTRMIS
-442 GYQSRKFYA
+442 GYQSRKYYS
-451 YDYSQGKSDTQQ
+451 YDYSQGKSDDQQ

-481 EACYEKNGRLD
+481 EACYEKDGKLD
-492 ATAEIYW
+492 ATAEAYW
-499 KKIRHRAGVSE
+499 KKIRQRAGVSD

-521 SKESDFGVYSGTQQ
+521 NKENDFGVYSGTQQ
-535 VGRTLYNIRR
+535 VDKTLYNIRR

-564 RSFDRLITTKWIPEG
+564 RSFDRLITSKWIPEG
-579 VNFWDN
+579 VNFWDD
-585 MYTNFKTDP
+585 MYKNFKTDP
-594 NDEEDERDLL
+594 NDKEDERELL
-604 VADGS
+604 IADGS
-609 ANANMSMKEL
+609 SNANMSMKEL
-619 SKYVRPYSINTME
+619 SKYVRPYSISTLE

-654 DIRTGSADRDLNNS
+654 DIRTGSADRDVNNS
-668 NLYQNLYWPIQ
+668 NLYQNIYWPIQ

>member
-15 GGTLLTVTS
+15 GGTLLTTTS

-29 DLDPVS
+29 DLEPVS
-35 QITPDSFYKTADQL
+35 QITPESFYQTADQL
-49 GSYMINY
+49 GAYMINY
-56 YGELQNPFSGTM
+56 YGELQNPFSDAM
-68 FHGGGYDDGTARS
+68 FHGGGYNDGMARS

-90 GGGSTQ
+90 DGGSMK
-96 LFVPDKWEVSGGK
+96 LFVPDKWEVAGGK
-109 QLQEWYGK
+109 QLQGWYGS

-122 YFLTMAETRHEA
+122 YFLEMAEARLEA
-134 GEIEGDETLIRN
+134 GEIEGDKELILN

-157 TYYRMMALYGDLP
+157 TYYRMLALYGDLP
-170 IVTEVL
+170 IVTKVL
-176 EDNNEMI
+176 EDNNEVI

-188 RAPRNEVARFILGDL
+188 RAPRNEVARFILEDL
-203 DKAIER
+203 DRAMDR

-229 KSRIALFE
+229 KSRVALFE

-251 GDANWPGA
+251 GDTNWPGA
-259 KMAYNQGKT
+259 KMAYNQGKN
-268 FNIEAEIDFFLD
+268 FNIEAEIDFFFD
-280 EAMKAAELAVGTTEL
+280 EAMKAAIIAIGNTEL
-295 TTNNGVLQPEIG
+295 TTNNGKLEPEIG

-319 SQPSLKDVP
+319 SQPSLEDVP

-347 YRSRIGAQSGYTRPF
+347 YRSRLGARSGYTRPF

-367 MKDGLPIYATGGQY
+367 MKDGLPIYATGGEY
-381 QYQGDKTI
+381 QYKGDKTI
-389 DDVKTDRDLRLQ
+389 DDVKADRDLRLQ
-401 LFVWGESTLVFSD
+401 LFVWGENTLVFSD
-414 PDAGEEQVGKT
+414 PDAGKQVGKK
-425 FNLPNLI
+425 FELPNLI
-432 SLETQTRMIS
+432 SIEQQTRMIS
-442 GYQSRKFYA
+442 GYQSRKYYS
-451 YDYSQGKSDTQQ
+451 YDYSQGKSDDQQ

-481 EACYEKNGRLD
+481 EACYEKDGKLD
-492 ATAEIYW
+492 ATAEAYW
-499 KKIRHRAGVSE
+499 KKIRQRAGVSD

-521 SKESDFGVYSGTQQ
+521 NKENDFGVYSGTQQ
-535 VGRTLYNIRR
+535 VDKTLYNIRR

-564 RSFDRLITTKWIPEG
+564 RSFDRLITSKWIPEG
-579 VNFWDN
+579 VNFWDD
-585 MYTNFKTDP
+585 MYKNFKTDP
-594 NDEEDERDLL
+594 NDKEDERELL
-604 VADGS
+604 IADGS
-609 ANANMSMKEL
+609 SNANMSMKEL
-619 SKYVRPYSINTME
+619 SKYVRPYSISTLE

-654 DIRTGSADRDLNNS
+654 DIRTGSADRDVNNS
-668 NLYQNLYWPIQ
+668 NLYQNIYWPIQ

>member
-15 GGTLLTVTS
+15 GGTLLTTTS

-29 DLDPVS
+29 DLEPVS
-35 QITPDSFYKTADQL
+35 QITPESFYQTADQL
-49 GSYMINY
+49 GAYMINY
-56 YGELQNPFSGTM
+56 YGELQNPFSDAM
-68 FHGGGYDDGTARS
+68 FHGGGYNDGIARS

-90 GGGSTQ
+90 DGGSMK
-96 LFVPDKWEVSGGK
+96 LFVPDKWEVAGGK
-109 QLQEWYGK
+109 QLQGWYGS

-122 YFLTMAETRHEA
+122 YFLEMAEARLEA
-134 GEIEGDETLIRN
+134 GEIEGDKELILN

-157 TYYRMMALYGDLP
+157 TYYRMLALYGDLP
-170 IVTEVL
+170 IVTKVL
-176 EDNNEMI
+176 EDNNEVI

-188 RAPRNEVARFILGDL
+188 RAPRNEVARFILEDL
-203 DKAIER
+203 DRAMDR

-229 KSRIALFE
+229 KSRVALFE

-251 GDANWPGA
+251 GDTNWPGA
-259 KMAYNQGKT
+259 KMAYNQGKN
-268 FNIEAEIDFFLD
+268 FNIEAEIDFFFD
-280 EAMKAAELAVGTTEL
+280 EAMKAAIIAIGNTEL
-295 TTNNGVLQPEIG
+295 TTNNGKLEPEIG

-347 YRSRIGAQSGYTRPF
+347 YRSRLGARSGYTRPF

-367 MKDGLPIYATGGQY
+367 MKDGLPIYATGGEY
-381 QYQGDKTI
+381 QYKGDKTI
-389 DDVKTDRDLRLQ
+389 DDVKADRDLRLQ
-401 LFVWGESTLVFSD
+401 LFVWGENTLVFSD
-414 PDAGEEQVGKT
+414 PDAGKQVGKK
-425 FNLPNLI
+425 FELPNLI
-432 SLETQTRMIS
+432 SIEQQTRMIS
-442 GYQSRKFYA
+442 GYQSRKYYS
-451 YDYSQGKSDTQQ
+451 YDYSQGKSDDQQ

-481 EACYEKNGRLD
+481 EACYEKDGKLD
-492 ATAEIYW
+492 ATAEAYW
-499 KKIRHRAGVSE
+499 KKIRQRAGVSD

-521 SKESDFGVYSGTQQ
+521 NKENDFGVYSGTQQ
-535 VGRTLYNIRR
+535 VDKTLYNIRR

-564 RSFDRLITTKWIPEG
+564 RSFDRLITSKWIPEG
-579 VNFWDN
+579 VNFWDD
-585 MYTNFKTDP
+585 MYKNFKTDP
-594 NDEEDERDLL
+594 NDKEDERELL
-604 VADGS
+604 IADGS
-609 ANANMSMKEL
+609 SNANMSMKKL
-619 SKYVRPYSINTME
+619 SKYVRPYSISTLE

-654 DIRTGSADRDLNNS
+654 DIRTGSADRDVNNS
-668 NLYQNLYWPIQ
+668 NLYQNIYWPIQ